1 MHFRFRGTP
10 QLFSAS
16 PPISPH
22 VLSPVLG
29 VSVLRLAFACS
40 FLTRKNCGSKVRGK
54 IGGSLAMIQQQ
65 PEPTVHVDA
74 FLYDEDFID
83 SLCEEGKMSRNYCM
97 IQQQPE
103 PTVHVDAF
111 LYDEDFIDSLCEEG
125 KMSRNYCMG
134 YLYSSAQELYGVKL
148 NGDFCQLQEM
158 VIKKYQFTDRIKVL
172 HADIRTQGSLL
183 QNADVV
189 IMNNVFEYFLNE
201 TEQASD
207 FFERTILCNS
217 LVWSCAVTGRP
228 GLTYQEALESE
239 KKARQNLQSFPEP
252 LIIPVLYLTN
262 LTHRSRLHEICD
274 DIFAYV
280 KDRYFVEETV
290 EVIRSNGARLQCRIL
305 EVLPPSHQNGFAN
318 GHVSSVDGET
328 IIISDSDDSE
338 TQSSS
343 FQNGKKKDAIDPL
356 LFKYKVQPTKKEL
369 YESAIVKATQ
379 ISRRKHLFSRDK
391 LKLFLKQHCE
401 SQDGVIKI
409 KASSLSTY
417 KIVERD
423 FSYFFPDDPP
433 TFIFSPAN
441 KRRGRP
447 PKRLSVTQEDN
458 FANKQTIAGYRNKA
472 AKERDKLLKQEEL
485 RSLAFEKAKLKREKA
500 DALEAKKKE
509 KEDKEKKKEE
519 LKKIVEEERLKK
531 KEEKERLKIEREKED
546 NFANKQTIAGYR
558 NKAAKERDKLLKQE
572 ELRSLAFEKAKLKRE
587 KADALEAKKKEKE
600 DKEKKKEE
608 LKKIVEEERLKKKE
622 EKERLKIEREKERE
636 KLREEKRK
644 YMEYLKQW
652 SKPREDM
659 ECDDLKELPEPTP
672 VKTRLPPEI
681 FGDALMVLEFLNAF
695 GELFDLQDEFPEG
708 VTLGKCSEVLEEA
721 LVGNDSEGPLCELL
735 FFFLTAIFQAIAEEE
750 EEVAKEQITDA
761 DTKDLTEALD
771 EDADP
776 TKSALS
782 AVASLAAA
790 WPQLHQGCSLKSL
803 DLDSCTLSEI
813 LRLHILASGADVTSA
828 NAKYRYQKRGG
839 FDATD
844 DACMELRLSNPSLV
858 KKLSSTSVY
867 DLTPGADVTSANAKY
882 RYQKRGGFD
891 ATDDACMELRL
902 SNPSLVKK
910 LSSTSVYDLTPGE
923 KMKILHALCGKLLTL
938 VSTRDFIE
946 DYVDILR
953 QAKQEFRELKAEQHR
968 KEREEAAA
976 RIRKRKEDKLKEQEQ
991 KIKEKQEKLKEDE
1004 LRNSTADISIGEE
1017 EREDFD
1023 TSTESKEMEQKE
1035 LYQDTVTEDE
1045 DDPGS
1050 HKRGRKGKRGQNGFK
1065 EFTRQE
1071 EINCIMREPLTAD
1084 EEEALKQ
1091 EHQRKEKEL
1100 LEKIQSAIACT
1111 NIFPLGRD
1119 RMYRRYWIFPSIPGL
1134 FIEEDYSGLT
1144 EDMLLP
1150 RSSSFQNN
1158 IQSQD
1163 PQVSPK
1169 TGESLMSESTSNVNQ
1184 GPCDDSVQLPKP
1196 VHKPNRW
1203 CFYSSCEQLDQLIE
1217 ALNSRGYRESALK
1230 ETLLQEKSRICA
1242 QLARF
1247 SEEKFHFSDKP
1258 QTDSKSTYSRGR
1270 SSNTYN
1276 PSQMSAERQLE
1287 LRLRDFLLDIEDRI
1301 YQGTLGAIK
1310 VSDRHIW
1317 RSALESGRYELLIEE
1332 NKENGLIKTMNEDAE
1347 EMEIDEQAKVI
1358 VKDRLLGIKT
1368 ETPSTVSTNASTP
1381 QSVSSVVHY
1390 LAMALFQIEQGIE
1403 RRFLK
1408 APLDA
1413 SDSGRS
1419 YKTVLD
1425 RWRESLLSSAS
1436 LSQVFLHLSTLD
1448 RSVIWSKSILNARCK
1463 ICRKKGDA
1471 ENMVLC
1477 DGCDRGHH
1485 TYCVRP
1491 KLKTVPE
1498 GDWFCPECRPKQ
1510 RSRRLS
1516 SRQRPSLDSDEELE
1530 DSVEGE
1536 NDEVDGDDE
1545 EGQSEEEEYEVE
1557 QDEDDSQEEEEEV
1570 SPPKRGRPQVRL
1582 PIKTRGRLNSFS
1594 SRGQRQDPRRYPSR
1608 SQQSTPKTTMSS
1620 KTSNRNL
1627 RKIRSAP
1634 PTETKSL
1641 RIAGR
1646 STRHSHGPL
1655 QANVFVELLSPRRKR
1670 KSRKSANN
1678 TPESSPNFNFRVIAT
1693 NSKSSPMT
1701 LNRRSSGRQG
1711 GVHEL
1716 SAFEQLV
1723 VELVR
1728 HDDSWPFLKLVSKIQ
1743 VPDYYDI
1750 IKKPIALNIIREK
1763 VNKCEYK
1770 LASEFIDDIELMFSN
1785 CFEYNPRNTSEAKAG
1800 TRLQAFFHIQAQ
1812 KLGLHVTPSNVDQ
1825 VITPPAA
1832 KKSRV

>member
-1 MHFRFRGTP
+1 MLVSRPKRGNPAPRGWKRRVELADFECFSRGFDVGAVGWRVHAGGAGTEPEREGSESWRF
-10 QLFSAS
+10 
-16 PPISPH
+16 
-22 VLSPVLG
+22 LG
-29 VSVLRLAFACS
+29 PA
-40 FLTRKNCGSKVRGK
+40 GVRGLDSVPPGP
-54 IGGSLAMIQQQ
+54 GGRTTSNCCPPGRLRR
-65 PEPTVHVDA
+65 P
-74 FLYDEDFID
+74 
-83 SLCEEGKMSRNYCM
+83 
-97 IQQQPE
+97 
-103 PTVHVDAF
+103 
-111 LYDEDFIDSLCEEG
+111 
-125 KMSRNYCMG
+125 
-134 YLYSSAQELYGVKL
+134 
-148 NGDFCQLQEM
+148 
-158 VIKKYQFTDRIKVL
+158 DRP
-172 HADIRTQGSLL
+172 
-183 QNADVV
+183 
-189 IMNNVFEYFLNE
+189 
-201 TEQASD
+201 SD

-217 LVWSCAVTGRP
+217 LVWSCAVTGKP

-252 LIIPVLYLTN
+252 LIIPVLYLTT

-274 DIFAYV
+274 DLFIYV
-280 KDRYFVEETV
+280 KDRYFVGEIV
-290 EVIRSNGARLQCRIL
+290 EVVRNNGARLQCKIL
-305 EVLPPSHQNGFAN
+305 EAISPSHLNGITN
-318 GHVSSVDGET
+318 GHISSTDGET
-328 IIISDSDDSE
+328 IIISDSDESE
-338 TQSSS
+338 THNSSP
-343 FQNGKKKDAIDPL
+343 QNGKKKSTIDPS
-356 LFKYKVQPTKKEL
+356 LFKYKVQPIKKEL
-369 YESAIVKATQ
+369 YESIVVKASQ
-379 ISRRKHLFSRDK
+379 ISRRKHLFSRDR

-401 SQDGVIKI
+401 PHDGVIKI
-409 KASSLSTY
+409 KASSLTKY
-417 KIVERD
+417 KIAEQH

-433 TFIFSPAN
+433 TFVFSPASR
-441 KRRGRP
+441 RRGRP
-447 PKRLSVTQEDN
+447 PKRISISHEDGV
-458 FANKQTIAGYRNKA
+458 AGKQTIQGNGNKA
-472 AKERDKLLKQEEL
+472 TKERERLLKQKEEMK
-485 RSLAFEKAKLKREKA
+485 SLAFEKTKLKKEKA
-500 DALEAKKKE
+500 SAIEAKKKE
-509 KEDKEKKKEE
+509 KEYKEKKKEE

-531 KEEKERLKIEREKED
+531 KEEKERLKLEK
-546 NFANKQTIAGYR
+546 
-558 NKAAKERDKLLKQE
+558 
-572 ELRSLAFEKAKLKRE
+572 
-587 KADALEAKKKEKE
+587 
-600 DKEKKKEE
+600 
-608 LKKIVEEERLKKKE
+608 
-622 EKERLKIEREKERE
+622 EKERE

-644 YMEYLKQW
+644 YIEYLKQW

-681 FGDALMVLEFLNAF
+681 FGDALMVLEFLHAF

-708 VTLGKCSEVLEEA
+708 VTLEILEEA

-782 AVASLAAA
+782 AVATLAAA

-844 DACMELRLSNPSLV
+844 DACMELRLSNPSLL

-867 DLTPGADVTSANAKY
+867 DL
-882 RYQKRGGFD
+882 
-891 ATDDACMELRL
+891 L
-902 SNPSLVKK
+902 
-910 LSSTSVYDLTPGE
+910 PGE

-976 RIRKRKEDKLKEQEQ
+976 RIRKRKEEKLKEQEQ
-991 KIKEKQEKLKEDE
+991 KMKEKEEKLKEGE
-1004 LRNSTADISIGEE
+1004 QRNPTAEISTGEE
-1017 EREDFD
+1017 EREDID
-1023 TSTESKEMEQKE
+1023 TSTESKEIERKEQD
-1035 LYQDTVTEDE
+1035 QDTATEDE
-1045 DDPGS
+1045 EDLVF
-1050 HKRGRKGKRGQNGFK
+1050 HKRRRGKRGQNGFK
-1065 EFTRQE
+1065 EFLSQE
-1071 EINCIMREPLTAD
+1071 DSGYSKTEALTAD
-1084 EEEALKQ
+1084 EETLKQ
-1091 EHQRKEKEL
+1091 EQQKKEKDL
-1100 LEKIQSAIACT
+1100 LEKIQSATACT

-1119 RMYRRYWIFPSIPGL
+1119 RMYRRYWIFPSVPGL

-1150 RSSSFQNN
+1150 KSSSFQTNV
-1158 IQSQD
+1158 QSVVATELQE
-1163 PQVSPK
+1163 SAK
-1169 TGESLMSESTSNVNQ
+1169 TAESLKSESTSNI
-1184 GPCDDSVQLPKP
+1184 DSTQLPRP

-1203 CFYSSCEQLDQLIE
+1203 CFYSSREQLDQLIE

-1230 ETLLQEKSRICA
+1230 ETLLQEKSRIYE
-1242 QLARF
+1242 QLANF
-1247 SEEKFHFSDKP
+1247 SEEKFHIPDKL
-1258 QTDSKSTYSRGR
+1258 QNDSKPICGRGKISSTHD
-1270 SSNTYN
+1270 TF
-1276 PSQMSAERQLE
+1276 QMSAEKQLE
-1287 LRLRDFLLDIEDRI
+1287 LRLRDFLLDIEERI
-1301 YQGTLGAIK
+1301 YQGTLGAVK
-1310 VSDRHIW
+1310 VTDRQTW
-1317 RSALESGRYELLIEE
+1317 RAALEKGRYELLSEE
-1332 NKENGLIKTMNEDAE
+1332 NRENGIIKSVNEDVE
-1347 EMEIDEQAKVI
+1347 EMEIDQAKFI
-1358 VKDRLLGIKT
+1358 VKDRLFGTKT
-1368 ETPSTVSTNASTP
+1368 EVPNTVSASTNTP
-1381 QSVSSVVHY
+1381 QPVSKVVHY
-1390 LAMALFQIEQGIE
+1390 LATALLQIEQGIE

-1471 ENMVLC
+1471 ECMVLC

-1516 SRQRPSLDSDEELE
+1516 SRQRPSVESDEETAE
-1530 DSVEGE
+1530 QME
-1536 NDEVDGDDE
+1536 NEEETDYDEI
-1545 EGQSEEEEYEVE
+1545 GQSEEEEYEVE
-1557 QDEDDSQEEEEEV
+1557 QDEDDDSQEEEEMT
-1570 SPPKRGRPQVRL
+1570 PPKRGRPQLRF
-1582 PIKTRGRLNSFS
+1582 PIKTRGRLSTSFS
-1594 SRGQRQDPRRYPSR
+1594 SRG
-1608 SQQSTPKTTMSS
+1608 SQQHDSGRYSSRNQQIISKPTGSSS
-1620 KTSNRNL
+1620 KTSGRSL
-1627 RKIRSAP
+1627 RKIKSAP
-1634 PTETKSL
+1634 ATETKASL
-1641 RIAGR
+1641 RLTSR
-1646 STRHSHGPL
+1646 STRQNHGSL
-1655 QANVFVELLSPRRKR
+1655 QADVFVELISPHRRRRGR
-1670 KSRKSANN
+1670 KTAKN
-1678 TPESSPNFNFRVIAT
+1678 TPMNSPSNFPDFRVIAA
-1693 NSKSSPMT
+1693 KSSEEARLLHSTPKLSVQDREPKRRGRKRQSTDSSPKT

-1770 LASEFIDDIELMFSN
+1770 LASEFIEDVELMFSN

-1812 KLGLHVTPSNVDQ
+1812 KLGLHVIPSNVDH
-1825 VITPPAA
+1825 TLPPAA
-1832 KKSRV
+1832 KKSRI

>member
-1 MHFRFRGTP
+1 M
-10 QLFSAS
+10 
-16 PPISPH
+16 
-22 VLSPVLG
+22 
-29 VSVLRLAFACS
+29 
-40 FLTRKNCGSKVRGK
+40 
-54 IGGSLAMIQQQ
+54 
-65 PEPTVHVDA
+65 
-74 FLYDEDFID
+74 
-83 SLCEEGKMSRNYCM
+83 
-97 IQQQPE
+97 
-103 PTVHVDAF
+103 
-111 LYDEDFIDSLCEEG
+111 
-125 KMSRNYCMG
+125 
-134 YLYSSAQELYGVKL
+134 
-148 NGDFCQLQEM
+148 
-158 VIKKYQFTDRIKVL
+158 
-172 HADIRTQGSLL
+172 
-183 QNADVV
+183 
-189 IMNNVFEYFLNE
+189 
-201 TEQASD
+201 
-207 FFERTILCNS
+207 
-217 LVWSCAVTGRP
+217 
-228 GLTYQEALESE
+228 
-239 KKARQNLQSFPEP
+239 
-252 LIIPVLYLTN
+252 
-262 LTHRSRLHEICD
+262 
-274 DIFAYV
+274 
-280 KDRYFVEETV
+280 
-290 EVIRSNGARLQCRIL
+290 

-318 GHVSSVDGET
+318 GHVSNVDGET

-338 TQSSS
+338 TQNSS
-343 FQNGKKKDAIDPL
+343 FQNG
-356 LFKYKVQPTKKEL
+356 
-369 YESAIVKATQ
+369 
-379 ISRRKHLFSRDK
+379 RRKHLFSRDK

-401 SQDGVIKI
+401 PQDGVIKI

-417 KIVERD
+417 KIAEQD

-433 TFIFSPAN
+433 TFIFSPTN
-441 KRRGRP
+441 RRRGRP
-447 PKRLSVTQEDN
+447 PKRVSISQEDSV
-458 FANKQTIAGYRNKA
+458 ANKQTIAGYRNKA
-472 AKERDKLLKQEEL
+472 IKERDKLLKQEEMK
-485 RSLAFEKAKLKREKA
+485 SLVLSLIFSTAFEKAKLKREKA

-531 KEEKERLKIEREKED
+531 KEEKERLKIEREKE
-546 NFANKQTIAGYR
+546 
-558 NKAAKERDKLLKQE
+558 
-572 ELRSLAFEKAKLKRE
+572 
-587 KADALEAKKKEKE
+587 
-600 DKEKKKEE
+600 
-608 LKKIVEEERLKKKE
+608 
-622 EKERLKIEREKERE
+622 
-636 KLREEKRK
+636 
-644 YMEYLKQW
+644 
-652 SKPREDM
+652 
-659 ECDDLKELPEPTP
+659 LPEPTP

-681 FGDALMVLEFLNAF
+681 F
-695 GELFDLQDEFPEG
+695 
-708 VTLGKCSEVLEEA
+708 EVLEEA

-858 KKLSSTSVY
+858 KKL
-867 DLTPGADVTSANAKY
+867 A
-882 RYQKRGGFD
+882 
-891 ATDDACMELRL
+891 
-902 SNPSLVKK
+902 
-910 LSSTSVYDLTPGE
+910 STSVYDLTPGE

-976 RIRKRKEDKLKEQEQ
+976 RIRKRKEEKLKEQEQ
-991 KIKEKQEKLKEDE
+991 KMKEKQEKLKEE
-1004 LRNSTADISIGEE
+1004 EQRNSAADTSVGEE

-1023 TSTESKEMEQKE
+1023 TSTESKETEQKE
-1035 LYQDTVTEDE
+1035 LDQDTVTEDE

-1050 HKRGRKGKRGQNGFK
+1050 HKRGRRGKREQNGFK
-1065 EFTRQE
+1065 EFTRRE
-1071 EINCIMREPLTAD
+1071 EVNCVTREPLTAD

-1091 EHQRKEKEL
+1091 EHQQKEKEL

-1150 RSSSFQNN
+1150 RPSSFQNSV
-1158 IQSQD
+1158 QSQD
-1163 PQVSPK
+1163 PQVSTK
-1169 TGESLMSESTSNVNQ
+1169 TGESLTSESTSNIDQ
-1184 GPCDDSVQLPKP
+1184 GPCDDSLQLPKP

-1217 ALNSRGYRESALK
+1217 ALNSRGHRESALK

-1242 QLARF
+1242 QLAHF

-1258 QTDSKSTYSRGR
+1258 QTDSKPTYSRGR
-1270 SSNTYN
+1270 SSTACD
-1276 PSQMSAERQLE
+1276 SAQMSAERQLE

-1310 VSDRHIW
+1310 VTDRHIW
-1317 RSALESGRYELLIEE
+1317 RSALESGRYELLSEE
-1332 NKENGLIKTMNEDAE
+1332 NKENGIIKTVNEDVE

-1368 ETPSTVSTNASTP
+1368 ETASTVSTNASTP
-1381 QSVSSVVHY
+1381 QSVSNVVHY
-1390 LAMALFQIEQGIE
+1390 LATALFQIEQGIE

-1425 RWRESLLSSAS
+1425 RWRESLLASAS

-1516 SRQRPSLDSDEELE
+1516 SRQRPSLESDEDME
-1530 DSVEGE
+1530 DSMEGE
-1536 NDEVDGDDE
+1536 DDEVDDDDE
-1545 EGQSEEEEYEVE
+1545 EGQSEEEEYEIE
-1557 QDEDDSQEEEEEV
+1557 QDEDDSQEEEEV

-1582 PIKTRGRLNSFS
+1582 PIKTRGRLSSSFS
-1594 SRGQRQDPRRYPSR
+1594 SRGQRQDPGRYTSR
-1608 SQQSTPKTTMSS
+1608 SQQSTPKTTVSS
-1620 KTSNRNL
+1620 KTTGRSL
-1627 RKIRSAP
+1627 RKIKSAP

-1641 RIAGR
+1641 RIASR
-1646 STRHSHGPL
+1646 STRQSYSPL
-1655 QANVFVELLSPRRKR
+1655 QADVFVELLSPRRKR
-1670 KSRKSANN
+1670 RGRKSANN
-1678 TPESSPNFNFRVIAT
+1678 TPENSPNFPNFRVIAT
-1693 NSKSSPMT
+1693 KSSDKSRSLNVTPKLSLQDSESKRRGRKRQSTESSPMT
-1701 LNRRSSGRQG
+1701 LSRRSSGRQG

-1728 HDDSWPFLKLVSKIQ
+1728 HDDSWPFLRLVSKIQ

-1750 IKKPIALNIIREK
+1750 IKKPIALNIIP
-1763 VNKCEYK
+1763 
-1770 LASEFIDDIELMFSN
+1770 EFIDDIELMFSN

-1812 KLGLHVTPSNVDQ
+1812 KLGLHVTPGNVDQ
-1825 VITPPAA
+1825 VSTPPAA
-1832 KKSRV
+1832 KKSRI

>member
-1 MHFRFRGTP
+1 MPLLHRKPFVRQKPPADLRPDEEVFYCKVTNEIFR
-10 QLFSAS
+10 
-16 PPISPH
+16 H
-22 VLSPVLG
+22 
-29 VSVLRLAFACS
+29 
-40 FLTRKNCGSKVRGK
+40 
-54 IGGSLAMIQQQ
+54 
-65 PEPTVHVDA
+65 
-74 FLYDEDFID
+74 YD
-83 SLCEEGKMSRNYCM
+83 
-97 IQQQPE
+97 
-103 PTVHVDAF
+103 
-111 LYDEDFIDSLCEEG
+111 
-125 KMSRNYCMG
+125 
-134 YLYSSAQELYGVKL
+134 
-148 NGDFCQLQEM
+148 
-158 VIKKYQFTDRIKVL
+158 
-172 HADIRTQGSLL
+172 
-183 QNADVV
+183 
-189 IMNNVFEYFLNE
+189 
-201 TEQASD
+201 D

-239 KKARQNLQSFPEP
+239 KRARQNLQSFPEP

-290 EVIRSNGARLQCRIL
+290 EVIRNNGARLQCRIL

-338 TQSSS
+338 TQNSS
-343 FQNGKKKDAIDPL
+343 FQNGKKRDAIDPL
-356 LFKYKVQPTKKEL
+356 LFKYKVQPTEKEL
-369 YESAIVKATQ
+369 YECAIVKATH
-379 ISRRKHLFSRDK
+379 ISRRKHLFSREK

-401 SQDGVIKI
+401 PQDGVIKV

-417 KIVERD
+417 KIADQD

-441 KRRGRP
+441 RRRGRP
-447 PKRLSVTQEDN
+447 PKRVSVSQEDSV
-458 FANKQTIAGYRNKA
+458 ASKQTIASYRNKA
-472 AKERDKLLKQEEL
+472 TKERDRLLKQEEI
-485 RSLAFEKAKLKREKA
+485 K
-500 DALEAKKKE
+500 
-509 KEDKEKKKEE
+509 
-519 LKKIVEEERLKK
+519 
-531 KEEKERLKIEREKED
+531 
-546 NFANKQTIAGYR
+546 
-558 NKAAKERDKLLKQE
+558 
-572 ELRSLAFEKAKLKRE
+572 SLAFEKAKLKRE

-644 YMEYLKQW
+644 YMEHLKQW

-708 VTLGKCSEVLEEA
+708 VSLEMLEEA

-750 EEVAKEQITDA
+750 EEVAKDQITDA

-844 DACMELRLSNPSLV
+844 DACMELRLSS
-858 KKLSSTSVY
+858 
-867 DLTPGADVTSANAKY
+867 
-882 RYQKRGGFD
+882 
-891 ATDDACMELRL
+891 
-902 SNPSLVKK
+902 PSLVKK

-976 RIRKRKEDKLKEQEQ
+976 RIRKRKAEKLKEQEQ
-991 KIKEKQEKLKEDE
+991 KMKEKQEKLKEDGQ
-1004 LRNSTADISIGEE
+1004 RNSAADTFIGEE

-1035 LYQDTVTEDE
+1035 LDQDTVTEDE
-1045 DDPGS
+1045 DDPGL
-1050 HKRGRKGKRGQNGFK
+1050 HKRGKRGKGGQNGFK

-1071 EINCIMREPLTAD
+1071 EINCLTREPLTAD

-1150 RSSSFQNN
+1150 RPSTFQNN
-1158 IQSQD
+1158 VHSQNA
-1163 PQVSPK
+1163 QVSTK
-1169 TGESLMSESTSNVNQ
+1169 TGESLMSESTSNIDQ
-1184 GPCDDSVQLPKP
+1184 GPCDDSMPLPKP

-1203 CFYSSCEQLDQLIE
+1203 CFYSSCEQLEQLIE
-1217 ALNSRGYRESALK
+1217 ALNSRGHRESALK

-1242 QLARF
+1242 QLACF

-1258 QTDSKSTYSRGR
+1258 QTDSKPVYTRGR
-1270 SSNTYN
+1270 AFNASD

-1310 VSDRHIW
+1310 VADRHIW
-1317 RSALESGRYELLIEE
+1317 RSALENGRYELLSEGT
-1332 NKENGLIKTMNEDAE
+1332 KENGIIKTVNENVE
-1347 EMEIDEQAKVI
+1347 EMEIDEQAKII

-1381 QSVSSVVHY
+1381 QSVSNVVRY
-1390 LAMALFQIEQGIE
+1390 LATALFQIEQGIE

-1425 RWRESLLSSAS
+1425 RWRESLLSSSS

-1516 SRQRPSLDSDEELE
+1516 SRQRPSLESDEEME
-1530 DSVEGE
+1530 DSMEGE
-1536 NDEVDGDDE
+1536 DDDIDGDDE
-1545 EGQSEEEEYEVE
+1545 EGQSEDEEYEIE
-1557 QDEDDSQEEEEEV
+1557 QEEDDSQEEEEV

-1582 PIKTRGRLNSFS
+1582 PIKTRGRLNSSFS
-1594 SRGQRQDPRRYPSR
+1594 SRGQRDPRRYTSR
-1608 SQQSTPKTTMSS
+1608 SQQSTPRTTVSS
-1620 KTSNRNL
+1620 KATGRSL
-1627 RKIRSAP
+1627 RKIKSAP

-1641 RIAGR
+1641 RIASR
-1646 STRHSHGPL
+1646 STRQSHGPL
-1655 QANVFVELLSPRRKR
+1655 QQDVFVELLSPRRKR
-1670 KSRKSANN
+1670 RSRRSANN
-1678 TPESSPNFNFRVIAT
+1678 APENSPTFPNFRVIAT
-1693 NSKSSPMT
+1693 KPSELSRSLNVASKLSLQDSESKRRGRKRQSPESSPMT

-1716 SAFEQLV
+1716 SAFEQLI

-1770 LASEFIDDIELMFSN
+1770 FASEFIDDIELMFSN

-1812 KLGLHVTPSNVDQ
+1812 KLGLHVTPGNVDQ
-1825 VITPPAA
+1825 VSMPPPT
-1832 KKSRV
+1832 KKSRI

>member
-1 MHFRFRGTP
+1 MGPKRK
-10 QLFSAS
+10 AND
-16 PPISPH
+16 
-22 VLSPVLG
+22 G
-29 VSVLRLAFACS
+29 V
-40 FLTRKNCGSKVRGK
+40 
-54 IGGSLAMIQQQ
+54 
-65 PEPTVHVDA
+65 D
-74 FLYDEDFID
+74 
-83 SLCEEGKMSRNYCM
+83 
-97 IQQQPE
+97 
-103 PTVHVDAF
+103 
-111 LYDEDFIDSLCEEG
+111 
-125 KMSRNYCMG
+125 
-134 YLYSSAQELYGVKL
+134 
-148 NGDFCQLQEM
+148 
-158 VIKKYQFTDRIKVL
+158 
-172 HADIRTQGSLL
+172 
-183 QNADVV
+183 
-189 IMNNVFEYFLNE
+189 
-201 TEQASD
+201 D

-290 EVIRSNGARLQCRIL
+290 EVIRNNGARLQCRIL

-318 GHVSSVDGET
+318 GHVSTDGET

-338 TQSSS
+338 TQNSS
-343 FQNGKKKDAIDPL
+343 FQNRKKKDAVDPL

-379 ISRRKHLFSRDK
+379 ISRRKHLFSHEK

-401 SQDGVIKI
+401 TQDGIIKI

-417 KIVERD
+417 KIAEQD

-441 KRRGRP
+441 RRRGRL
-447 PKRLSVTQEDN
+447 PKRVSVSQEDSI
-458 FANKQTIAGYRNKA
+458 ASKQTIASYRNKA
-472 AKERDKLLKQEEL
+472 TKERDKLLKQEEMKT
-485 RSLAFEKAKLKREKA
+485 LAFEKAKLKREKA
-500 DALEAKKKE
+500 NALEAKKKE
-509 KEDKEKKKEE
+509 KEDKEKKREE
-519 LKKIVEEERLKK
+519 LKKI
-531 KEEKERLKIEREKED
+531 I
-546 NFANKQTIAGYR
+546 
-558 NKAAKERDKLLKQE
+558 
-572 ELRSLAFEKAKLKRE
+572 
-587 KADALEAKKKEKE
+587 
-600 DKEKKKEE
+600 
-608 LKKIVEEERLKKKE
+608 EEERLKKKE

-652 SKPREDM
+652 NKPREDM

-708 VTLGKCSEVLEEA
+708 VTLGKYSTYE
-721 LVGNDSEGPLCELL
+721 
-735 FFFLTAIFQAIAEEE
+735 
-750 EEVAKEQITDA
+750 
-761 DTKDLTEALD
+761 DLTEALD

-844 DACMELRLSNPSLV
+844 DACVELRLSSPSL
-858 KKLSSTSVY
+858 L
-867 DLTPGADVTSANAKY
+867 
-882 RYQKRGGFD
+882 KR
-891 ATDDACMELRL
+891 
-902 SNPSLVKK
+902 

-976 RIRKRKEDKLKEQEQ
+976 RIRKRKEEKLKEQEQ
-991 KIKEKQEKLKEDE
+991 KMKEKQEKLKEDE
-1004 LRNSTADISIGEE
+1004 QRNLTADISIGEE
-1017 EREDFD
+1017 EREEFD
-1023 TSTESKEMEQKE
+1023 TSTESKEIERKE
-1035 LYQDTVTEDE
+1035 LDQDMVTEDE
-1045 DDPGS
+1045 DDVGS
-1050 HKRGRKGKRGQNGFK
+1050 QKKSRRGKRGQNAFK
-1065 EFTRQE
+1065 ELTRE
-1071 EINCIMREPLTAD
+1071 VEINCVMQEPLTAD
-1084 EEEALKQ
+1084 EEEAFKQ
-1091 EHQRKEKEL
+1091 EQQRREKEL

-1150 RSSSFQNN
+1150 RHSSFQNN
-1158 IQSQD
+1158 VQSQD
-1163 PQVSPK
+1163 PQVSTK
-1169 TGESLMSESTSNVNQ
+1169 TGVSLMSESTSNEDQ
-1184 GPCDDSVQLPKP
+1184 GPCDSSAQLPKP
-1196 VHKPNRW
+1196 VRKPNRW

-1242 QLARF
+1242 QLAHF
-1247 SEEKFHFSDKP
+1247 SQEKFHFSDKP
-1258 QTDSKSTYSRGR
+1258 QTDSKPICTRGR
-1270 SSNTYN
+1270 NPSAYD

-1310 VSDRHIW
+1310 VTDRHMW
-1317 RSALESGRYELLIEE
+1317 RSALESGRYELLSEE
-1332 NKENGLIKTMNEDAE
+1332 NKENGIIKTVNEDIE
-1347 EMEIDEQAKVI
+1347 EMEIDEQSRI
-1358 VKDRLLGIKT
+1358 FVKDRLLGIKT
-1368 ETPSTVSTNASTP
+1368 ETPSSVSTNASTP
-1381 QSVSSVVHY
+1381 QSVSNVVHY
-1390 LAMALFQIEQGIE
+1390 LATALFQIEQGIE

-1448 RSVIWSKSILNARCK
+1448 RSVVWSKSILNARCK
-1463 ICRKKGDA
+1463 MCRKKGDA

-1477 DGCDRGHH
+1477 YGCDRGHH

-1498 GDWFCPECRPKQ
+1498 GNWFCPECRPKQ

-1516 SRQRPSLDSDEELE
+1516 SRQRPSLESDEEME
-1530 DSVEGE
+1530 ESPEGE
-1536 NDEVDGDDE
+1536 EDVIDDDDE
-1545 EGQSEEEEYEVE
+1545 EYQSEEEEYEIE
-1557 QDEDDSQEEEEEV
+1557 QDEDDSQEEEEL

-1582 PIKTRGRLNSFS
+1582 PIKTRRRLSSSFS
-1594 SRGQRQDPRRYPSR
+1594 RHSQRQDLRRYPSR
-1608 SQQSTPKTTMSS
+1608 SQQSTPKTAVSS
-1620 KTSNRNL
+1620 RTIGRNL

-1634 PTETKSL
+1634 TAETKSS
-1641 RIAGR
+1641 RFVGR
-1646 STRHSHGPL
+1646 STRHSHGAE
-1655 QANVFVELLSPRRKR
+1655 QANIFVELLSPHRKR
-1670 KSRKSANN
+1670 RGRRGASN
-1678 TPESSPNFNFRVIAT
+1678 TPENSPSFPNIRVIPRKSSEESRSLNVASRFCLQSSESKRRGRKRQSMESSPV
-1693 NSKSSPMT
+1693 P

-1743 VPDYYDI
+1743 NDA
-1750 IKKPIALNIIREK
+1750 ALK
-1763 VNKCEYK
+1763 GVDVD
-1770 LASEFIDDIELMFSN
+1770 SVVIEHIHVDKAFL
-1785 CFEYNPRNTSEAKAG
+1785 RNSG
-1800 TRLQAFFHIQAQ
+1800 S
-1812 KLGLHVTPSNVDQ
+1812 G
-1825 VITPPAA
+1825 
-1832 KKSRV
+1832 

>member
-1 MHFRFRGTP
+1 MPLLHRKPFVRQKPPADLRPDEEVFYCKVTNEIFR
-10 QLFSAS
+10 
-16 PPISPH
+16 H
-22 VLSPVLG
+22 
-29 VSVLRLAFACS
+29 
-40 FLTRKNCGSKVRGK
+40 
-54 IGGSLAMIQQQ
+54 
-65 PEPTVHVDA
+65 
-74 FLYDEDFID
+74 YD
-83 SLCEEGKMSRNYCM
+83 
-97 IQQQPE
+97 
-103 PTVHVDAF
+103 
-111 LYDEDFIDSLCEEG
+111 
-125 KMSRNYCMG
+125 
-134 YLYSSAQELYGVKL
+134 
-148 NGDFCQLQEM
+148 
-158 VIKKYQFTDRIKVL
+158 
-172 HADIRTQGSLL
+172 
-183 QNADVV
+183 
-189 IMNNVFEYFLNE
+189 
-201 TEQASD
+201 D

-252 LIIPVLYLTN
+252 LIIPVLYLTS

-318 GHVSSVDGET
+318 GHVNSVDGET

-338 TQSSS
+338 TQSCS

-369 YESAIVKATQ
+369 YESAIVRAAQ

-401 SQDGVIKI
+401 PQDGIIKI

-417 KIVERD
+417 KIAEQD

-441 KRRGRP
+441 RRRGRP
-447 PKRLSVTQEDN
+447 PKRIPISQEDN
-458 FANKQTIAGYRNKA
+458 VANKQTLASYRNKA
-472 AKERDKLLKQEEL
+472 TKERDKLLKQEEMK
-485 RSLAFEKAKLKREKA
+485 SLGE
-500 DALEAKKKE
+500 
-509 KEDKEKKKEE
+509 
-519 LKKIVEEERLKK
+519 
-531 KEEKERLKIEREKED
+531 
-546 NFANKQTIAGYR
+546 
-558 NKAAKERDKLLKQE
+558 
-572 ELRSLAFEKAKLKRE
+572 
-587 KADALEAKKKEKE
+587 
-600 DKEKKKEE
+600 
-608 LKKIVEEERLKKKE
+608 
-622 EKERLKIEREKERE
+622 E

-644 YMEYLKQW
+644 YVEYLKQW

-695 GELFDLQDEFPEG
+695 GELFDLQDEFPDG
-708 VTLGKCSEVLEEA
+708 VTLEVLEEA

-750 EEVAKEQITDA
+750 EEVAKEQLTDA

-867 DLTPGADVTSANAKY
+867 DLTPG
-882 RYQKRGGFD
+882 
-891 ATDDACMELRL
+891 
-902 SNPSLVKK
+902 
-910 LSSTSVYDLTPGE
+910 E

-976 RIRKRKEDKLKEQEQ
+976 RIRKRKEEKLKEQEQ
-991 KIKEKQEKLKEDE
+991 KMKEKQEKLKEDE
-1004 LRNSTADISIGEE
+1004 QRNSTADTSVGEE

-1023 TSTESKEMEQKE
+1023 TSTESKDTEQKE
-1035 LYQDTVTEDE
+1035 LDQDMVTEDE

-1050 HKRGRKGKRGQNGFK
+1050 HKRGRRGKRGQNGFK

-1071 EINCIMREPLTAD
+1071 EINCVTREPLTA
-1084 EEEALKQ
+1084 EEDEALKQ

-1150 RSSSFQNN
+1150 RPSSFQNN
-1158 IQSQD
+1158 VQSQD
-1163 PQVSPK
+1163 PQVSTK
-1169 TGESLMSESTSNVNQ
+1169 TGEPLMSESTSNIDQ
-1184 GPCDDSVQLPKP
+1184 GPCDHSVQLPKP

-1217 ALNSRGYRESALK
+1217 ALNSRGHRESALK

-1242 QLARF
+1242 QLKIIIKLF
-1247 SEEKFHFSDKP
+1247 TISDKP
-1258 QTDSKSTYSRGR
+1258 QPDSKPTYSRGR
-1270 SSNTYN
+1270 SSSAYD
-1276 PSQMSAERQLE
+1276 PSQMCAEKQLE

-1310 VSDRHIW
+1310 VTDRYIW
-1317 RSALESGRYELLIEE
+1317 RSALESGRYELLSEE
-1332 NKENGLIKTMNEDAE
+1332 NKENGIIKTVNEDVE
-1347 EMEIDEQAKVI
+1347 EMEIDEQTKVI

-1510 RSRRLS
+1510 RPRRLS
-1516 SRQRPSLDSDEELE
+1516 SRQRPSLESDEDVE
-1530 DSVEGE
+1530 DSMGGE
-1536 NDEVDGDDE
+1536 DDEVDGDEE

-1557 QDEDDSQEEEEEV
+1557 QDEDDSQEEEEV
-1570 SPPKRGRPQVRL
+1570 SLPKRGRPQVRL
-1582 PIKTRGRLNSFS
+1582 PVKTRGKLSSSFS
-1594 SRGQRQDPRRYPSR
+1594 SRGQRQEPGRYPSR
-1608 SQQSTPKTTMSS
+1608 SQQSTPKTTVSS
-1620 KTSNRNL
+1620 KTGRSL
-1627 RKIRSAP
+1627 RKISSAP

-1641 RIAGR
+1641 RIASR

-1655 QANVFVELLSPRRKR
+1655 QADVFVELLSPRRKR
-1670 KSRKSANN
+1670 RGRKSANN
-1678 TPESSPNFNFRVIAT
+1678 TPENSPNFPNFRVIAT
-1693 NSKSSPMT
+1693 KSSEQSRSLNVASKLSLQESESTRRCRKRQSPESSPVT
-1701 LNRRSSGRQG
+1701 LGRRSSGRQG

-1743 VPDYYDI
+1743 
-1750 IKKPIALNIIREK
+1750 PIALNIIRENFI
-1763 VNKCEYK
+1763 VIFFALFPF
-1770 LASEFIDDIELMFSN
+1770 LAEFIDDIELMFSN

-1812 KLGLHVTPSNVDQ
+1812 KLGLHITPSNVDQ
-1825 VITPPAA
+1825 VSTPPAA
-1832 KKSRV
+1832 KKSRI

>member
-1 MHFRFRGTP
+1 MPLLHRKPFVRRKPPADLRPDEEVFYCKVTNEIFR
-10 QLFSAS
+10 
-16 PPISPH
+16 H
-22 VLSPVLG
+22 
-29 VSVLRLAFACS
+29 
-40 FLTRKNCGSKVRGK
+40 
-54 IGGSLAMIQQQ
+54 
-65 PEPTVHVDA
+65 
-74 FLYDEDFID
+74 YD
-83 SLCEEGKMSRNYCM
+83 
-97 IQQQPE
+97 
-103 PTVHVDAF
+103 
-111 LYDEDFIDSLCEEG
+111 
-125 KMSRNYCMG
+125 
-134 YLYSSAQELYGVKL
+134 
-148 NGDFCQLQEM
+148 
-158 VIKKYQFTDRIKVL
+158 
-172 HADIRTQGSLL
+172 
-183 QNADVV
+183 
-189 IMNNVFEYFLNE
+189 
-201 TEQASD
+201 D

-290 EVIRSNGARLQCRIL
+290 EVIRNNGARLQCRIL

-318 GHVSSVDGET
+318 GHISSVDGET

-338 TQSSS
+338 TQNSS

-369 YESAIVKATQ
+369 YECAIVKATQ

-401 SQDGVIKI
+401 PQDGVIKI
-409 KASSLSTY
+409 KASSLATY
-417 KIVERD
+417 KIAEQD

-433 TFIFSPAN
+433 TFIFSPTN
-441 KRRGRP
+441 RRRGRP
-447 PKRLSVTQEDN
+447 PKRVSISQEDSI
-458 FANKQTIAGYRNKA
+458 ANKQTIAGYRNKA
-472 AKERDKLLKQEEL
+472 TKERDKLLKQEEM
-485 RSLAFEKAKLKREKA
+485 K
-500 DALEAKKKE
+500 
-509 KEDKEKKKEE
+509 
-519 LKKIVEEERLKK
+519 
-531 KEEKERLKIEREKED
+531 
-546 NFANKQTIAGYR
+546 
-558 NKAAKERDKLLKQE
+558 
-572 ELRSLAFEKAKLKRE
+572 SLAFEKAKLKRE

-708 VTLGKCSEVLEEA
+708 VTLEVLEEA

-761 DTKDLTEALD
+761 DTK
-771 EDADP
+771 
-776 TKSALS
+776 
-782 AVASLAAA
+782 
-790 WPQLHQGCSLKSL
+790 GCSLKSL

-858 KKLSSTSVY
+858 KKL
-867 DLTPGADVTSANAKY
+867 A
-882 RYQKRGGFD
+882 
-891 ATDDACMELRL
+891 
-902 SNPSLVKK
+902 
-910 LSSTSVYDLTPGE
+910 STSVYDLTPGE

-976 RIRKRKEDKLKEQEQ
+976 RIRKRKEEKLKEQEQ
-991 KIKEKQEKLKEDE
+991 KMKEKQEKLKEDE
-1004 LRNSTADISIGEE
+1004 LRNSAADTSVGEE

-1023 TSTESKEMEQKE
+1023 TSTESKEIEQKE
-1035 LYQDTVTEDE
+1035 LDQDTVTEDE

-1050 HKRGRKGKRGQNGFK
+1050 HKRGRRGKRRQNGFK
-1065 EFTRQE
+1065 EFIRQE
-1071 EINCIMREPLTAD
+1071 EVSCVTREPLTAD

-1150 RSSSFQNN
+1150 RPSSFQNSV
-1158 IQSQD
+1158 QSQD
-1163 PQVSPK
+1163 PQVSTK
-1169 TGESLMSESTSNVNQ
+1169 TGESLMSESTSNIDQ
-1184 GPCDDSVQLPKP
+1184 GPCDDSMQLPKP

-1217 ALNSRGYRESALK
+1217 ALNSRGHRESALK

-1242 QLARF
+1242 QLAHF

-1258 QTDSKSTYSRGR
+1258 QTDSKPTYSRGR
-1270 SSNTYN
+1270 SSTAYD
-1276 PSQMSAERQLE
+1276 SAQMSAERQLE

-1310 VSDRHIW
+1310 VTDRHIW
-1317 RSALESGRYELLIEE
+1317 RSALESGRYELLSEE
-1332 NKENGLIKTMNEDAE
+1332 NKENGIIKTVNEDVE

-1358 VKDRLLGIKT
+1358 VKDRLLGVKT

-1381 QSVSSVVHY
+1381 QSVSNVVHY

-1425 RWRESLLSSAS
+1425 RWRESLLASAS

-1516 SRQRPSLDSDEELE
+1516 SRQRPSLESDEEME
-1530 DSVEGE
+1530 DGMEDE
-1536 NDEVDGDDE
+1536 DNEVDDDDE
-1545 EGQSEEEEYEVE
+1545 EGQSEEEEYEIE
-1557 QDEDDSQEEEEEV
+1557 QDEDDSHEEEEV

-1582 PIKTRGRLNSFS
+1582 PIKTRGRLSSSFS
-1594 SRGQRQDPRRYPSR
+1594 SRGQRQDPGRYTSR
-1608 SQQSTPKTTMSS
+1608 SQQSTPKTTVPS
-1620 KTSNRNL
+1620 KTTSGRSL
-1627 RKIRSAP
+1627 RKIKSAP

-1646 STRHSHGPL
+1646 STRQSYGPL
-1655 QANVFVELLSPRRKR
+1655 QADVFVELLSPRRKR
-1670 KSRKSANN
+1670 RGRKSANS
-1678 TPESSPNFNFRVIAT
+1678 TPENSPNFPNFRVIAT
-1693 NSKSSPMT
+1693 KSGDKSRSLNVTPKLSLQDSESKRRGRKRQSTESSPLT

-1812 KLGLHVTPSNVDQ
+1812 KLGLHVTPGNVDQ
-1825 VITPPAA
+1825 VSTPPAA
-1832 KKSRV
+1832 KKSRI

>member
-1 MHFRFRGTP
+1 MPLLHRKPFVRQKPPADLRPEEEVFYCKVTNEIFR
-10 QLFSAS
+10 
-16 PPISPH
+16 H
-22 VLSPVLG
+22 Y
-29 VSVLRLAFACS
+29 
-40 FLTRKNCGSKVRGK
+40 
-54 IGGSLAMIQQQ
+54 
-65 PEPTVHVDA
+65 E
-74 FLYDEDFID
+74 
-83 SLCEEGKMSRNYCM
+83 
-97 IQQQPE
+97 
-103 PTVHVDAF
+103 
-111 LYDEDFIDSLCEEG
+111 
-125 KMSRNYCMG
+125 
-134 YLYSSAQELYGVKL
+134 
-148 NGDFCQLQEM
+148 
-158 VIKKYQFTDRIKVL
+158 
-172 HADIRTQGSLL
+172 
-183 QNADVV
+183 
-189 IMNNVFEYFLNE
+189 
-201 TEQASD
+201 
-207 FFERTILCNS
+207 
-217 LVWSCAVTGRP
+217 
-228 GLTYQEALESE
+228 
-239 KKARQNLQSFPEP
+239 
-252 LIIPVLYLTN
+252 
-262 LTHRSRLHEICD
+262 
-274 DIFAYV
+274 
-280 KDRYFVEETV
+280 
-290 EVIRSNGARLQCRIL
+290 LQCRVL
-305 EVLPPSHQNGFAN
+305 EVFPPSHQNGFAN
-318 GHVSSVDGET
+318 GHVNSIDGET
-328 IIISDSDDSE
+328 VIISDSDDSE
-338 TQSSS
+338 TQSS

-401 SQDGVIKI
+401 AQDGVIKI

-417 KIVERD
+417 KIAEQD

-441 KRRGRP
+441 RRRGRP
-447 PKRLSVTQEDN
+447 PKRVSVSQEDN
-458 FANKQTIAGYRNKA
+458 VANKQTITGCRNKA
-472 AKERDKLLKQEEL
+472 IRERDKLLKQEEMK
-485 RSLAFEKAKLKREKA
+485 SLAFEKAKLKREKA

-509 KEDKEKKKEE
+509 KEDKEKK
-519 LKKIVEEERLKK
+519 R
-531 KEEKERLKIEREKED
+531 
-546 NFANKQTIAGYR
+546 
-558 NKAAKERDKLLKQE
+558 
-572 ELRSLAFEKAKLKRE
+572 
-587 KADALEAKKKEKE
+587 
-600 DKEKKKEE
+600 EE

-681 FGDALMVLEFLNAF
+681 FGDALMVLEFLHAF

-708 VTLGKCSEVLEEA
+708 VTLEVLEEA

-750 EEVAKEQITDA
+750 EEVAKDQITDA

-867 DLTPGADVTSANAKY
+867 DLTPG
-882 RYQKRGGFD
+882 
-891 ATDDACMELRL
+891 
-902 SNPSLVKK
+902 
-910 LSSTSVYDLTPGE
+910 E

-976 RIRKRKEDKLKEQEQ
+976 RIRKRKEEKLKEQEQ
-991 KIKEKQEKLKEDE
+991 KMKEKQEKLKEDE
-1004 LRNSTADISIGEE
+1004 QRNATADISVGEE

-1023 TSTESKEMEQKE
+1023 TSTESKEIEQKE
-1035 LYQDTVTEDE
+1035 LDHDTVTDDE

-1050 HKRGRKGKRGQNGFK
+1050 HKRGRRGKRGRNGFK

-1071 EINCIMREPLTAD
+1071 EINCVTREPLTAD

-1091 EHQRKEKEL
+1091 EHRRKEKEL

-1119 RMYRRYWIFPSIPGL
+1119 RIYRRYWIFPSIPGL

-1150 RSSSFQNN
+1150 RPSSFQNN
-1158 IQSQD
+1158 VQSQD
-1163 PQVSPK
+1163 PQVSTK
-1169 TGESLMSESTSNVNQ
+1169 TGELLMSESTSNIDQ
-1184 GPCDDSVQLPKP
+1184 GPCDHSLQLPKP

-1217 ALNSRGYRESALK
+1217 ALNSRGHRESALK

-1242 QLARF
+1242 QLAHF

-1258 QTDSKSTYSRGR
+1258 QTDKLIYSRGR
-1270 SSNTYN
+1270 SSNGYD
-1276 PSQMSAERQLE
+1276 PSQMSAEKQLE

-1301 YQGTLGAIK
+1301 YQGTLGAVK
-1310 VSDRHIW
+1310 VTDRHMW
-1317 RSALESGRYELLIEE
+1317 RSALESGRYELLSEE
-1332 NKENGLIKTMNEDAE
+1332 NKENGIIKNVNEDVE

-1358 VKDRLLGIKT
+1358 VKDRLCGIKT

-1381 QSVSSVVHY
+1381 QSVSNVVHY

-1471 ENMVLC
+1471 ESMVLC

-1498 GDWFCPECRPKQ
+1498 GNWFCPECRPKQ

-1516 SRQRPSLDSDEELE
+1516 SRQRPSLESDEEMQ
-1530 DSVEGE
+1530 DHMEGE
-1536 NDEVDGDDE
+1536 DDEVDDDDE
-1545 EGQSEEEEYEVE
+1545 EGQSEEEDYELE
-1557 QDEDDSQEEEEEV
+1557 QEEDDSQEEEV

-1582 PIKTRGRLNSFS
+1582 PIKTRGGRLSSSFS
-1594 SRGQRQDPRRYPSR
+1594 SRGQRQDPGRYTSR
-1608 SQQSTPKTTMSS
+1608 SQQSTPKTAVSS
-1620 KTSNRNL
+1620 KTTGRSL
-1627 RKIRSAP
+1627 RKIKSAP

-1641 RIAGR
+1641 RIASR
-1646 STRHSHGPL
+1646 STRRSHVPL
-1655 QANVFVELLSPRRKR
+1655 QADVFVELLRPRRKR
-1670 KSRKSANN
+1670 RGRKSAHN
-1678 TPESSPNFNFRVIAT
+1678 TPENSPNFPNFRVIAT
-1693 NSKSSPMT
+1693 KSSEQSRSLNVVPKLSFQDSESKRRGRKRQCTESSPMT

-1812 KLGLHVTPSNVDQ
+1812 KLGLHVTPVNVDQ
-1825 VITPPAA
+1825 VSTPPAA
-1832 KKSRV
+1832 KKSRI

>member
-1 MHFRFRGTP
+1 MPLLHRKPFVRQKPPADLRPDEEVFYCKVTNEIFR
-10 QLFSAS
+10 
-16 PPISPH
+16 H
-22 VLSPVLG
+22 
-29 VSVLRLAFACS
+29 
-40 FLTRKNCGSKVRGK
+40 
-54 IGGSLAMIQQQ
+54 
-65 PEPTVHVDA
+65 
-74 FLYDEDFID
+74 YD
-83 SLCEEGKMSRNYCM
+83 
-97 IQQQPE
+97 
-103 PTVHVDAF
+103 
-111 LYDEDFIDSLCEEG
+111 
-125 KMSRNYCMG
+125 
-134 YLYSSAQELYGVKL
+134 
-148 NGDFCQLQEM
+148 
-158 VIKKYQFTDRIKVL
+158 
-172 HADIRTQGSLL
+172 
-183 QNADVV
+183 
-189 IMNNVFEYFLNE
+189 
-201 TEQASD
+201 D

-290 EVIRSNGARLQCRIL
+290 EVIRNNGARLQCRIL

-318 GHVSSVDGET
+318 GHVSNIDGET

-338 TQSSS
+338 TQNSS
-343 FQNGKKKDAIDPL
+343 FQNGKKKDTIDPL

-369 YESAIVKATQ
+369 YECAIVKATQ

-401 SQDGVIKI
+401 PQDGVIKI

-417 KIVERD
+417 KIAEQD

-433 TFIFSPAN
+433 TFIFSLAN
-441 KRRGRP
+441 RRRGRP
-447 PKRLSVTQEDN
+447 PKRVSVSQEDSI
-458 FANKQTIAGYRNKA
+458 ANKQTVAGYRNRA
-472 AKERDKLLKQEEL
+472 TKERDKLLKQEEM
-485 RSLAFEKAKLKREKA
+485 K
-500 DALEAKKKE
+500 
-509 KEDKEKKKEE
+509 
-519 LKKIVEEERLKK
+519 
-531 KEEKERLKIEREKED
+531 
-546 NFANKQTIAGYR
+546 
-558 NKAAKERDKLLKQE
+558 
-572 ELRSLAFEKAKLKRE
+572 SLAFEKAKLKRE

-636 KLREEKRK
+636 KLREEKKK

-708 VTLGKCSEVLEEA
+708 VTLEVLEEA

-761 DTKDLTEALD
+761 DTK
-771 EDADP
+771 
-776 TKSALS
+776 
-782 AVASLAAA
+782 
-790 WPQLHQGCSLKSL
+790 GCSLKSL

-813 LRLHILASGADVTSA
+813 LRLHILAS
-828 NAKYRYQKRGG
+828 
-839 FDATD
+839 
-844 DACMELRLSNPSLV
+844 
-858 KKLSSTSVY
+858 
-867 DLTPGADVTSANAKY
+867 GADVTSANAKY

-976 RIRKRKEDKLKEQEQ
+976 RIRKRKEEKLKEQEQ
-991 KIKEKQEKLKEDE
+991 KMKEKQEKLKEDE
-1004 LRNSTADISIGEE
+1004 RRNSVADISVGEE

-1023 TSTESKEMEQKE
+1023 TSTESKEIEQKE
-1035 LYQDTVTEDE
+1035 QDQDTVTEDE
-1045 DDPGS
+1045 DDPGA
-1050 HKRGRKGKRGQNGFK
+1050 HKRSRRGRRGQNGFK
-1065 EFTRQE
+1065 ECTRQE
-1071 EINCIMREPLTAD
+1071 EVSCVTREPLTAD

-1150 RSSSFQNN
+1150 RPSSFQDNV
-1158 IQSQD
+1158 QSQD
-1163 PQVSPK
+1163 PQVSTK
-1169 TGESLMSESTSNVNQ
+1169 TGDSLMSESTSSIDQ

-1217 ALNSRGYRESALK
+1217 ALNSRGHRESALK
-1230 ETLLQEKSRICA
+1230 ETLLQEKRRIYA

-1258 QTDSKSTYSRGR
+1258 QTDSKPTYSRGR
-1270 SSNTYN
+1270 SSNAYD

-1310 VSDRHIW
+1310 VTDRNVW
-1317 RSALESGRYELLIEE
+1317 RSALESGRYELLNEE
-1332 NKENGLIKTMNEDAE
+1332 NKENGIIKTVNEDVE

-1368 ETPSTVSTNASTP
+1368 ESPSTVSTNGSTP
-1381 QSVSSVVHY
+1381 QSVSNVVHY

-1516 SRQRPSLDSDEELE
+1516 SRQRPSLESDDEME
-1530 DSVEGE
+1530 DSMESE
-1536 NDEVDGDDE
+1536 DDEVDDDDE

-1557 QDEDDSQEEEEEV
+1557 QDEDDSQEEEDV
-1570 SPPKRGRPQVRL
+1570 SPPKRRRTQVTL
-1582 PIKTRGRLNSFS
+1582 PIKTRGRLSSSFS
-1594 SRGQRQDPRRYPSR
+1594 SRGQRQDPGRYTSR
-1608 SQQSTPKTTMSS
+1608 SQQSTPKTTVSS
-1620 KTSNRNL
+1620 KATGRSL
-1627 RKIRSAP
+1627 RKIKSAP

-1641 RIAGR
+1641 RIASR
-1646 STRHSHGPL
+1646 STRQSHGPL
-1655 QANVFVELLSPRRKR
+1655 QADVFVELLSPRRKCR
-1670 KSRKSANN
+1670 GRKSANN
-1678 TPESSPNFNFRVIAT
+1678 TPENSPNFPNFRVIAT
-1693 NSKSSPMT
+1693 KSSEQSRSLNVASKLSLQDSESKRRGRKRQSTESSPMT

-1812 KLGLHVTPSNVDQ
+1812 KLGLNVTPGSVDQ
-1825 VITPPAA
+1825 VSTPPAA
-1832 KKSRV
+1832 KKSRI

>member
-1 MHFRFRGTP
+1 MPLLHRKPFVRQKPPPDLRPDEEVFYCKVTNEIFR
-10 QLFSAS
+10 
-16 PPISPH
+16 H
-22 VLSPVLG
+22 
-29 VSVLRLAFACS
+29 
-40 FLTRKNCGSKVRGK
+40 
-54 IGGSLAMIQQQ
+54 
-65 PEPTVHVDA
+65 
-74 FLYDEDFID
+74 YD
-83 SLCEEGKMSRNYCM
+83 
-97 IQQQPE
+97 
-103 PTVHVDAF
+103 
-111 LYDEDFIDSLCEEG
+111 
-125 KMSRNYCMG
+125 
-134 YLYSSAQELYGVKL
+134 
-148 NGDFCQLQEM
+148 
-158 VIKKYQFTDRIKVL
+158 
-172 HADIRTQGSLL
+172 
-183 QNADVV
+183 
-189 IMNNVFEYFLNE
+189 
-201 TEQASD
+201 D

-290 EVIRSNGARLQCRIL
+290 EVIRNNGARLQCRIL

-318 GHVSSVDGET
+318 GHVSNVDGET

-338 TQSSS
+338 TQNSS
-343 FQNGKKKDAIDPL
+343 FQNGKKKDAVDPL

-401 SQDGVIKI
+401 PQDGVIKI

-417 KIVERD
+417 KIEEQD

-433 TFIFSPAN
+433 TFIFSPASR
-441 KRRGRP
+441 RRGRP
-447 PKRLSVTQEDN
+447 PKRIPVSQESI
-458 FANKQTIAGYRNKA
+458 ANKQTATGYRNKTT
-472 AKERDKLLKQEEL
+472 KERDKLLKQEEMK
-485 RSLAFEKAKLKREKA
+485 SLASEKAKLKREKA
-500 DALEAKKKE
+500 DALEAKKRE
-509 KEDKEKKKEE
+509 KEDKEKK
-519 LKKIVEEERLKK
+519 R
-531 KEEKERLKIEREKED
+531 
-546 NFANKQTIAGYR
+546 
-558 NKAAKERDKLLKQE
+558 
-572 ELRSLAFEKAKLKRE
+572 
-587 KADALEAKKKEKE
+587 
-600 DKEKKKEE
+600 EE

-644 YMEYLKQW
+644 YMEHLKQW

-659 ECDDLKELPEPTP
+659 ECDDLK
-672 VKTRLPPEI
+672 
-681 FGDALMVLEFLNAF
+681 
-695 GELFDLQDEFPEG
+695 
-708 VTLGKCSEVLEEA
+708 
-721 LVGNDSEGPLCELL
+721 
-735 FFFLTAIFQAIAEEE
+735 AIAEEE

-844 DACMELRLSNPSLV
+844 DACMELRLSNP
-858 KKLSSTSVY
+858 
-867 DLTPGADVTSANAKY
+867 G
-882 RYQKRGGFD
+882 
-891 ATDDACMELRL
+891 
-902 SNPSLVKK
+902 LVKK

-976 RIRKRKEDKLKEQEQ
+976 RIRKRKEEKLKEQEQ
-991 KIKEKQEKLKEDE
+991 KMKEKLEKLKEDE
-1004 LRNSTADISIGEE
+1004 QRNSTADISVGEE

-1023 TSTESKEMEQKE
+1023 TSTESKEIEQKE
-1035 LYQDTVTEDE
+1035 LDQDTVTEDE

-1050 HKRGRKGKRGQNGFK
+1050 HKRGRRGKRGQNGFK

-1071 EINCIMREPLTAD
+1071 EINCVTREPFTTD

-1150 RSSSFQNN
+1150 RPSSFQNN
-1158 IQSQD
+1158 VQSQD
-1163 PQVSPK
+1163 PQVSSK
-1169 TGESLMSESTSNVNQ
+1169 TGESESTSNTDR
-1184 GPCDDSVQLPKP
+1184 GPCDNSVQLPKP

-1217 ALNSRGYRESALK
+1217 ALNSRGHREGALK

-1247 SEEKFHFSDKP
+1247 SEEKFHFSDKS
-1258 QTDSKSTYSRGR
+1258 QTDSKPVYSRGR
-1270 SSNTYN
+1270 SSNAYDS
-1276 PSQMSAERQLE
+1276 SQVSAERQLE

-1301 YQGTLGAIK
+1301 YQGTLGAVK
-1310 VSDRHIW
+1310 VTDRHIW
-1317 RSALESGRYELLIEE
+1317 RSALESGRYELLSEE
-1332 NKENGLIKTMNEDAE
+1332 NKENGIIKTVNEDVE

-1381 QSVSSVVHY
+1381 QSVSNVVHY

-1471 ENMVLC
+1471 ESMVLC

-1491 KLKTVPE
+1491 KLKTVTE

-1516 SRQRPSLDSDEELE
+1516 SRQRPSLESDEEVE
-1530 DSVEGE
+1530 DHMEGE
-1536 NDEVDGDDE
+1536 DDEVDDDDE
-1545 EGQSEEEEYEVE
+1545 ESQSEEEEYGIE
-1557 QDEDDSQEEEEEV
+1557 QDEDDSQEEEEV

-1582 PIKTRGRLNSFS
+1582 PIKTRGRLNSSFS
-1594 SRGQRQDPRRYPSR
+1594 SRGQRHDPGRYASR
-1608 SQQSTPKTTMSS
+1608 SQQSTPKTIVSS
-1620 KTSNRNL
+1620 KTTGRSL
-1627 RKIRSAP
+1627 RKIKSAP

-1641 RIAGR
+1641 RIASR
-1646 STRHSHGPL
+1646 STRQSHGPL
-1655 QANVFVELLSPRRKR
+1655 QADVFVELLSPRRKR
-1670 KSRKSANN
+1670 RGRKSANN
-1678 TPESSPNFNFRVIAT
+1678 TPENSPSFPNFRVIAT
-1693 NSKSSPMT
+1693 KSSEPSRSLNVASKLSLQDSESKRRGRKRQST
-1701 LNRRSSGRQG
+1701 ESSPAILNRRSSGRQG

-1812 KLGLHVTPSNVDQ
+1812 KLGLHVTPNVDQ
-1825 VITPPAA
+1825 VSTPPAA
-1832 KKSRV
+1832 KKSRI

>member
-1 MHFRFRGTP
+1 MPLLHRKPFVRQKPPGDLRPDEEVFYCKVTNEIFR
-10 QLFSAS
+10 
-16 PPISPH
+16 H
-22 VLSPVLG
+22 
-29 VSVLRLAFACS
+29 
-40 FLTRKNCGSKVRGK
+40 
-54 IGGSLAMIQQQ
+54 
-65 PEPTVHVDA
+65 
-74 FLYDEDFID
+74 YD
-83 SLCEEGKMSRNYCM
+83 
-97 IQQQPE
+97 
-103 PTVHVDAF
+103 
-111 LYDEDFIDSLCEEG
+111 
-125 KMSRNYCMG
+125 
-134 YLYSSAQELYGVKL
+134 
-148 NGDFCQLQEM
+148 
-158 VIKKYQFTDRIKVL
+158 
-172 HADIRTQGSLL
+172 
-183 QNADVV
+183 
-189 IMNNVFEYFLNE
+189 
-201 TEQASD
+201 D

-239 KKARQNLQSFPEP
+239 RKARQNLQSFPEP

-290 EVIRSNGARLQCRIL
+290 EVIRNNGTRLQCRIL
-305 EVLPPSHQNGFAN
+305 EVLPPLHQNGFAN
-318 GHVSSVDGET
+318 GHMSSVDGET
-328 IIISDSDDSE
+328 IVISDSDDSE

-343 FQNGKKKDAIDPL
+343 FQHGKKKDAIDPL
-356 LFKYKVQPTKKEL
+356 LFRYRVQPTKKEM
-369 YESAIVKATQ
+369 YESAVVKATQ

-401 SQDGVIKI
+401 PQDGVIKI
-409 KASSLSTY
+409 KASSFSTY
-417 KIVERD
+417 NIAEQD

-433 TFIFSPAN
+433 TFIFSSAN
-441 KRRGRP
+441 RRRGRP
-447 PKRLSVTQEDN
+447 PKRISFGQEDN
-458 FANKQTIAGYRNKA
+458 IASKQTIARCRSKA
-472 AKERDKLLKQEEL
+472 IKERDKLLKQEEM
-485 RSLAFEKAKLKREKA
+485 RALALEKAKLKREKA
-500 DALEAKKKE
+500 DALEARKRE
-509 KEDKEKKKEE
+509 KEDKEKK
-519 LKKIVEEERLKK
+519 R
-531 KEEKERLKIEREKED
+531 
-546 NFANKQTIAGYR
+546 
-558 NKAAKERDKLLKQE
+558 
-572 ELRSLAFEKAKLKRE
+572 
-587 KADALEAKKKEKE
+587 
-600 DKEKKKEE
+600 EE

-672 VKTRLPPEI
+672 VKTRLPPEV

-708 VTLGKCSEVLEEA
+708 VTLEVLEEA

-735 FFFLTAIFQAIAEEE
+735 FFFLTAIFQAMAEEE

-782 AVASLAAA
+782 AVA
-790 WPQLHQGCSLKSL
+790 
-803 DLDSCTLSEI
+803 
-813 LRLHILASGADVTSA
+813 
-828 NAKYRYQKRGG
+828 
-839 FDATD
+839 
-844 DACMELRLSNPSLV
+844 
-858 KKLSSTSVY
+858 
-867 DLTPGADVTSANAKY
+867 
-882 RYQKRGGFD
+882 
-891 ATDDACMELRL
+891 
-902 SNPSLVKK
+902 
-910 LSSTSVYDLTPGE
+910 
-923 KMKILHALCGKLLTL
+923 
-938 VSTRDFIE
+938 
-946 DYVDILR
+946 DYVDVLR

-968 KEREEAAA
+968 KEREATAA
-976 RIRKRKEDKLKEQEQ
+976 RIRRRKEEKLKEQEQ
-991 KIKEKQEKLKEDE
+991 KMKEKQEKLKEDE
-1004 LRNSTADISIGEE
+1004 QRNSATDLGEE

-1023 TSTESKEMEQKE
+1023 TSTESKEIERKDLDPDM
-1035 LYQDTVTEDE
+1035 VTEDE

-1050 HKRGRKGKRGQNGFK
+1050 HKRSRRGKVGQTAVK
-1065 EFTRQE
+1065 QCIKQE
-1071 EINCIMREPLTAD
+1071 EMNYCIKQEPLTAD
-1084 EEEALKQ
+1084 AEETLRQ
-1091 EHQRKEKEL
+1091 EHQQKEREL
-1100 LEKIQSAIACT
+1100 LDKIQSAIACT

-1119 RMYRRYWIFPSIPGL
+1119 RLYRRYWIFPSIPGL

-1150 RSSSFQNN
+1150 RPSSFHNN
-1158 IQSQD
+1158 AQPHD
-1163 PQVSPK
+1163 PQVSIK
-1169 TGESLMSESTSNVNQ
+1169 TEESFMSESTSSLNQ
-1184 GPCDDSVQLPKP
+1184 GPFSDSVLLPKP

-1217 ALNSRGYRESALK
+1217 ALNSRGHRESALK

-1242 QLARF
+1242 QLAHF

-1258 QTDSKSTYSRGR
+1258 QADIKPASSRGR
-1270 SSNTYN
+1270 SSGACDT
-1276 PSQMSAERQLE
+1276 SQISAERQLE

-1310 VSDRHIW
+1310 VTDRQVW
-1317 RSALESGRYELLIEE
+1317 RSALENGRYELLSEE
-1332 NKENGLIKTMNEDAE
+1332 SKENGVIKAVNEDME
-1347 EMEIDEQAKVI
+1347 EMEIEQARVI
-1358 VKDRLLGIKT
+1358 VRDRLSGIKT
-1368 ETPSTVSTNASTP
+1368 ETPSTISTSSSTP

-1390 LAMALFQIEQGIE
+1390 LALALSQIEQGIE

-1408 APLDA
+1408 APLDGN
-1413 SDSGRS
+1413 DSGRS

-1448 RSVIWSKSILNARCK
+1448 RSVMWSKSILNARCK

-1491 KLKTVPE
+1491 KLKTVPD

-1516 SRQRPSLDSDEELE
+1516 SRQRPSLESDEEME
-1530 DSVEGE
+1530 EGME
-1536 NDEVDGDDE
+1536 GDDDEVDDADE

-1557 QDEDDSQEEEEEV
+1557 QDEEDSDEEEAL

-1582 PIKTRGRLNSFS
+1582 PIKTRGRFGPSFP
-1594 SRGQRQDPRRYPSR
+1594 SRSQRQDPGRYPSR
-1608 SQQSTPKTTMSS
+1608 SQQSTPKTTAS
-1620 KTSNRNL
+1620 KPAGRSL
-1627 RKIRSAP
+1627 RKTRSAP
-1634 PTETKSL
+1634 PTETRSL
-1641 RIAGR
+1641 RAGSR
-1646 STRHSHGPL
+1646 STRHSPNAL
-1655 QANVFVELLSPRRKR
+1655 QADVFVELLSPHGKR
-1670 KSRKSANN
+1670 KVRKSADN
-1678 TPESSPNFNFRVIAT
+1678 TLEHSPGFTNFRVSTSRSSRQLIPLNTAGLSLPEGESKRRGRKRQSTESSPV
-1693 NSKSSPMT
+1693 P

-1812 KLGLHVTPSNVDQ
+1812 KLGLHVSPSNVDQ
-1825 VITPPAA
+1825 VSTPLAA
-1832 KKSRV
+1832 KKSRI

>member
-1 MHFRFRGTP
+1 MPLLHRKPFVRQKPPADLRPDEEVFYCKVTNEIFR
-10 QLFSAS
+10 
-16 PPISPH
+16 H
-22 VLSPVLG
+22 
-29 VSVLRLAFACS
+29 
-40 FLTRKNCGSKVRGK
+40 
-54 IGGSLAMIQQQ
+54 
-65 PEPTVHVDA
+65 
-74 FLYDEDFID
+74 YD
-83 SLCEEGKMSRNYCM
+83 
-97 IQQQPE
+97 
-103 PTVHVDAF
+103 
-111 LYDEDFIDSLCEEG
+111 
-125 KMSRNYCMG
+125 
-134 YLYSSAQELYGVKL
+134 
-148 NGDFCQLQEM
+148 
-158 VIKKYQFTDRIKVL
+158 
-172 HADIRTQGSLL
+172 
-183 QNADVV
+183 
-189 IMNNVFEYFLNE
+189 
-201 TEQASD
+201 D

-290 EVIRSNGARLQCRIL
+290 EVIRNNGARLQCRIL

-338 TQSSS
+338 TQSCS
-343 FQNGKKKDAIDPL
+343 FQNGKRKDAIDPL
-356 LFKYKVQPTKKEL
+356 LFKYKVQPIKKREL

-401 SQDGVIKI
+401 PQDGIIKI

-417 KIVERD
+417 KIAEQD

-441 KRRGRP
+441 RRRGRP
-447 PKRLSVTQEDN
+447 PKRISVSQEDS
-458 FANKQTIAGYRNKA
+458 FSNKQIVAGYRNKGI
-472 AKERDKLLKQEEL
+472 KERDKLLKQEEMK
-485 RSLAFEKAKLKREKA
+485 SLAFEKAKLKREKA

-509 KEDKEKKKEE
+509 KEDKEKKREE
-519 LKKIVEEERLKK
+519 LKKIIEEERLKK
-531 KEEKERLKIEREKED
+531 KEEKERLK
-546 NFANKQTIAGYR
+546 
-558 NKAAKERDKLLKQE
+558 
-572 ELRSLAFEKAKLKRE
+572 
-587 KADALEAKKKEKE
+587 
-600 DKEKKKEE
+600 
-608 LKKIVEEERLKKKE
+608 V
-622 EKERLKIEREKERE
+622 EREKERE

-644 YMEYLKQW
+644 YIEYLKQW

-708 VTLGKCSEVLEEA
+708 VTLEVLEEA

-761 DTKDLTEALD
+761 DTK
-771 EDADP
+771 
-776 TKSALS
+776 
-782 AVASLAAA
+782 
-790 WPQLHQGCSLKSL
+790 GCSLKSL

-813 LRLHILASGADVTSA
+813 LRLHILAS
-828 NAKYRYQKRGG
+828 
-839 FDATD
+839 
-844 DACMELRLSNPSLV
+844 
-858 KKLSSTSVY
+858 
-867 DLTPGADVTSANAKY
+867 GADVTSANAKY

-976 RIRKRKEDKLKEQEQ
+976 RIRKRKEEKLKEQEQ
-991 KIKEKQEKLKEDE
+991 KMKEKQEKLKEDE
-1004 LRNSTADISIGEE
+1004 QRSSTADVSVGDE

-1023 TSTESKEMEQKE
+1023 TSAESKEVEQKE
-1035 LYQDTVTEDE
+1035 LDQDMVTEDE
-1045 DDPGS
+1045 DDLGS
-1050 HKRGRKGKRGQNGFK
+1050 QKRSRRGKGGQNGFK

-1071 EINCIMREPLTAD
+1071 EINCVTGEPLIAD
-1084 EEEALKQ
+1084 EEEILKQ
-1091 EHQRKEKEL
+1091 EYQRKEREL
-1100 LEKIQSAIACT
+1100 SEKIQSAIACT

-1150 RSSSFQNN
+1150 RPSLFQNN
-1158 IQSQD
+1158 VQSQD
-1163 PQVSPK
+1163 PQVSTK
-1169 TGESLMSESTSNVNQ
+1169 TGESLKSESTSNFDQ
-1184 GPCDDSVQLPKP
+1184 GPCDCSVQLPKP

-1203 CFYSSCEQLDQLIE
+1203 CFYSSREQLDQLIE

-1258 QTDSKSTYSRGR
+1258 QTDSKPTYSRGR
-1270 SSNTYN
+1270 SSNAN
-1276 PSQMSAERQLE
+1276 DQSQMSAERQLE

-1310 VSDRHIW
+1310 VTDRHIW
-1317 RSALESGRYELLIEE
+1317 RSALESGRYELLSEE
-1332 NKENGLIKTMNEDAE
+1332 NKENGIIKTVNEDVE

-1358 VKDRLLGIKT
+1358 VKDRLSGIKT
-1368 ETPSTVSTNASTP
+1368 ETPSTVSTSASTP
-1381 QSVSSVVHY
+1381 QPVSTVVRH
-1390 LAMALFQIEQGIE
+1390 LAVALFQIEQGIE

-1516 SRQRPSLDSDEELE
+1516 SRQRPSVESDEEME
-1530 DSVEGE
+1530 ESMEGE
-1536 NDEVDGDDE
+1536 VGEADDDD

-1557 QDEDDSQEEEEEV
+1557 QDEGDSQEEEEI

-1582 PIKTRGRLNSFS
+1582 PIKTRGRLSSSFS
-1594 SRGQRQDPRRYPSR
+1594 SHGQRQDSGRYPSR
-1608 SQQSTPKTTMSS
+1608 SQHSTPKTTISS
-1620 KTSNRNL
+1620 KTTGRSL
-1627 RKIRSAP
+1627 RKINSAP
-1634 PTETKSL
+1634 STETKSL
-1641 RIAGR
+1641 RIASR

-1655 QANVFVELLSPRRKR
+1655 QADVFVELLSPRRKSR
-1670 KSRKSANN
+1670 GRKSANS
-1678 TPESSPNFNFRVIAT
+1678 TPENSPNFPNFRVIAT
-1693 NSKSSPMT
+1693 KSSEQSRSLSVASKLSLQDSESKRRCRKRQSTESSPMT
-1701 LNRRSSGRQG
+1701 QSRRSSGRQG

-1800 TRLQAFFHIQAQ
+1800 IRLQAFFHIQAQ
-1812 KLGLHVTPSNVDQ
+1812 KLGLQVSPSNVDQ
-1825 VITPPAA
+1825 VSTPPAA
-1832 KKSRV
+1832 KKSRI

>member
-1 MHFRFRGTP
+1 MGFCF
-10 QLFSAS
+10 
-16 PPISPH
+16 
-22 VLSPVLG
+22 
-29 VSVLRLAFACS
+29 C
-40 FLTRKNCGSKVRGK
+40 FL
-54 IGGSLAMIQQQ
+54 I
-65 PEPTVHVDA
+65 
-74 FLYDEDFID
+74 
-83 SLCEEGKMSRNYCM
+83 
-97 IQQQPE
+97 
-103 PTVHVDAF
+103 
-111 LYDEDFIDSLCEEG
+111 
-125 KMSRNYCMG
+125 
-134 YLYSSAQELYGVKL
+134 
-148 NGDFCQLQEM
+148 
-158 VIKKYQFTDRIKVL
+158 
-172 HADIRTQGSLL
+172 
-183 QNADVV
+183 
-189 IMNNVFEYFLNE
+189 
-201 TEQASD
+201 SD

-280 KDRYFVEETV
+280 KDRYFVGETV
-290 EVIRSNGARLQCRIL
+290 EVIRNNGARLQCRIL

-338 TQSSS
+338 TQSCS
-343 FQNGKKKDAIDPL
+343 FQNGKKKDAVDPL
-356 LFKYKVQPTKKEL
+356 LFKYKVQPIKREL
-369 YESAIVKATQ
+369 YESAVVKAPQ

-401 SQDGVIKI
+401 PQDGVIKI

-417 KIVERD
+417 KIAEQD

-433 TFIFSPAN
+433 TFIYSPAN
-441 KRRGRP
+441 RRRGRP
-447 PKRLSVTQEDN
+447 PKRISVSQDN
-458 FANKQTIAGYRNKA
+458 VVNKQTITGYRNKA
-472 AKERDKLLKQEEL
+472 TKERDKLLKQEEMK
-485 RSLAFEKAKLKREKA
+485 SLAFEKAKLKREKA

-509 KEDKEKKKEE
+509 KEDKEKKREE

-531 KEEKERLKIEREKED
+531 KEEKERLK
-546 NFANKQTIAGYR
+546 
-558 NKAAKERDKLLKQE
+558 
-572 ELRSLAFEKAKLKRE
+572 
-587 KADALEAKKKEKE
+587 
-600 DKEKKKEE
+600 
-608 LKKIVEEERLKKKE
+608 V
-622 EKERLKIEREKERE
+622 EREKERE

-708 VTLGKCSEVLEEA
+708 VTLEVLEEA

-750 EEVAKEQITDA
+750 EEVAKEQLTDA
-761 DTKDLTEALD
+761 DTK
-771 EDADP
+771 
-776 TKSALS
+776 
-782 AVASLAAA
+782 
-790 WPQLHQGCSLKSL
+790 GCSLKSL

-844 DACMELRLSNPSLV
+844 DACMELRLSS
-858 KKLSSTSVY
+858 
-867 DLTPGADVTSANAKY
+867 
-882 RYQKRGGFD
+882 
-891 ATDDACMELRL
+891 
-902 SNPSLVKK
+902 PSLVKK

-976 RIRKRKEDKLKEQEQ
+976 RIRKRKEEKLKEQEQ
-991 KIKEKQEKLKEDE
+991 KMKEKQEKLKEDE
-1004 LRNSTADISIGEE
+1004 QRSSTADISVGEE

-1023 TSTESKEMEQKE
+1023 TSTESKEIEQKE
-1035 LYQDTVTEDE
+1035 LDQDVTEDE

-1050 HKRGRKGKRGQNGFK
+1050 HKRSRRGKRGQNGFK
-1065 EFTRQE
+1065 EFRRQE
-1071 EINCIMREPLTAD
+1071 EINCVTREPLTAD

-1100 LEKIQSAIACT
+1100 SEKIQSAIACT

-1150 RSSSFQNN
+1150 RPSSFQNDVR
-1158 IQSQD
+1158 SQD
-1163 PQVSPK
+1163 PQGPPK
-1169 TGESLMSESTSNVNQ
+1169 TGESSLSESTSNIDQ
-1184 GPCDDSVQLPKP
+1184 GPCDHSVQLPKP
-1196 VHKPNRW
+1196 VQKPNRW

-1217 ALNSRGYRESALK
+1217 ALNSRGHRESALK
-1230 ETLLQEKSRICA
+1230 ETLLQEKSRICT
-1242 QLARF
+1242 QLACF
-1247 SEEKFHFSDKP
+1247 SEEKFHFSDKS
-1258 QTDSKSTYSRGR
+1258 QTDAKSIYSRGR
-1270 SSNTYN
+1270 SSNACD

-1310 VSDRHIW
+1310 VADRNIW
-1317 RSALESGRYELLIEE
+1317 RSALETGRYELLSEE
-1332 NKENGLIKTMNEDAE
+1332 NKENGIIKTVNEDVE
-1347 EMEIDEQAKVI
+1347 EMEIDEQAKII

-1368 ETPSTVSTNASTP
+1368 EIPSTVSTNASTP

-1491 KLKTVPE
+1491 KLKSVPE

-1516 SRQRPSLDSDEELE
+1516 SRQRPSLESDEEME

-1536 NDEVDGDDE
+1536 DDEVDGDEE
-1545 EGQSEEEEYEVE
+1545 EGQSEEEEYEAE
-1557 QDEDDSQEEEEEV
+1557 QDEDDSQEDEDI
-1570 SPPKRGRPQVRL
+1570 SPPKRGRQVRL
-1582 PIKTRGRLNSFS
+1582 PVKTRGRLTSSFS
-1594 SRGQRQDPRRYPSR
+1594 NRGQRQDPGRYPSR
-1608 SQQSTPKTTMSS
+1608 SQQTTPKTTVSS
-1620 KTSNRNL
+1620 KTGRSL
-1627 RKIRSAP
+1627 RKINSAP

-1641 RIAGR
+1641 RIASR

-1670 KSRKSANN
+1670 RGRKSAN
-1678 TPESSPNFNFRVIAT
+1678 TSSESSPNFSNFRVIAT
-1693 NSKSSPMT
+1693 KSSEQSRSLNVASKLSLQDSESKRRCRKKQSIESSPVT

-1825 VITPPAA
+1825 VSTPPAA
-1832 KKSRV
+1832 KKSRI

>member
-1 MHFRFRGTP
+1 MPLLHRKPFVRQKPPGDLRPDEEVFYCKVTNEIFR
-10 QLFSAS
+10 
-16 PPISPH
+16 H
-22 VLSPVLG
+22 
-29 VSVLRLAFACS
+29 
-40 FLTRKNCGSKVRGK
+40 
-54 IGGSLAMIQQQ
+54 
-65 PEPTVHVDA
+65 
-74 FLYDEDFID
+74 YD
-83 SLCEEGKMSRNYCM
+83 
-97 IQQQPE
+97 
-103 PTVHVDAF
+103 
-111 LYDEDFIDSLCEEG
+111 
-125 KMSRNYCMG
+125 
-134 YLYSSAQELYGVKL
+134 
-148 NGDFCQLQEM
+148 
-158 VIKKYQFTDRIKVL
+158 
-172 HADIRTQGSLL
+172 
-183 QNADVV
+183 
-189 IMNNVFEYFLNE
+189 
-201 TEQASD
+201 D

-217 LVWSCAVTGRP
+217 LVWSCAVTGKP

-252 LIIPVLYLTN
+252 LIIPVLYLTT

-274 DIFAYV
+274 DIFVYV
-280 KDRYFVEETV
+280 KDRYFVGEIV
-290 EVIRSNGARLQCRIL
+290 EVVRNNGARLQCNVL
-305 EVLPPSHQNGFAN
+305 EVISPSHLNGIAN
-318 GHVSSVDGET
+318 GHISSTDGET
-328 IIISDSDDSE
+328 IVISDSDESE
-338 TQSSS
+338 THISSPH
-343 FQNGKKKDAIDPL
+343 NGKKKSTIDSS
-356 LFKYKVQPTKKEL
+356 LFKYKVQPIKKEL
-369 YESAIVKATQ
+369 YESVVVKASQ
-379 ISRRKHLFSRDK
+379 ISRRKHLFSRDR

-401 SQDGVIKI
+401 PHDGVIKI
-409 KASSLSTY
+409 KAASLTKY
-417 KIVERD
+417 KIAEQH

-433 TFIFSPAN
+433 TFVFSPASR
-441 KRRGRP
+441 RRGRP
-447 PKRLSVTQEDN
+447 PKRISISHEDGV
-458 FANKQTIAGYRNKA
+458 AGKQTIQGNGSKA
-472 AKERDKLLKQEEL
+472 IKEREKLLKQKEEMK
-485 RSLAFEKAKLKREKA
+485 SLAFEKTKLKKEKA
-500 DALEAKKKE
+500 NIIEAKKKE
-509 KEDKEKKKEE
+509 KEYKEKKKEE

-531 KEEKERLKIEREKED
+531 KEEKERLKLEK
-546 NFANKQTIAGYR
+546 
-558 NKAAKERDKLLKQE
+558 
-572 ELRSLAFEKAKLKRE
+572 
-587 KADALEAKKKEKE
+587 
-600 DKEKKKEE
+600 
-608 LKKIVEEERLKKKE
+608 
-622 EKERLKIEREKERE
+622 EKERE

-644 YMEYLKQW
+644 YIEYLKQW

-681 FGDALMVLEFLNAF
+681 FGDALMVLEFLHAF

-708 VTLGKCSEVLEEA
+708 VTLEVLEEA

-782 AVASLAAA
+782 AVATLAAA

-844 DACMELRLSNPSLV
+844 DACMELRLSNPSLL

-867 DLTPGADVTSANAKY
+867 DL
-882 RYQKRGGFD
+882 
-891 ATDDACMELRL
+891 L
-902 SNPSLVKK
+902 
-910 LSSTSVYDLTPGE
+910 PGE

-976 RIRKRKEDKLKEQEQ
+976 RIRKRREEKLKEQEQ
-991 KIKEKQEKLKEDE
+991 KIKEKEEKLKEE
-1004 LRNSTADISIGEE
+1004 EQRNPTADVSTGEE
-1017 EREDFD
+1017 EREDLD
-1023 TSTESKEMEQKE
+1023 TSTESKEIEPKEQD
-1035 LYQDTVTEDE
+1035 QDTATEDE
-1045 DDPGS
+1045 EELLL
-1050 HKRGRKGKRGQNGFK
+1050 HKRRR
-1065 EFTRQE
+1065 
-1071 EINCIMREPLTAD
+1071 
-1084 EEEALKQ
+1084 
-1091 EHQRKEKEL
+1091 
-1100 LEKIQSAIACT
+1100 
-1111 NIFPLGRD
+1111 GRD
-1119 RMYRRYWIFPSIPGL
+1119 RMYRRYWIFPSVPGL

-1150 RSSSFQNN
+1150 KPKSSSFQNN
-1158 IQSQD
+1158 VQSIVTSELQE
-1163 PQVSPK
+1163 STK
-1169 TGESLMSESTSNVNQ
+1169 TAESFKSESTSNI
-1184 GPCDDSVQLPKP
+1184 DSTLLPRP

-1203 CFYSSCEQLDQLIE
+1203 CFYSSPEQLDQLIE

-1230 ETLLQEKSRICA
+1230 ETLLQEKSRIYE
-1242 QLARF
+1242 QLASF
-1247 SEEKFHFSDKP
+1247 SEEKFHIPDKL
-1258 QTDSKSTYSRGR
+1258 QNDSKPICGRGKI
-1270 SSNTYN
+1270 SNAHDTF
-1276 PSQMSAERQLE
+1276 QISAERQLE
-1287 LRLRDFLLDIEDRI
+1287 LRLRDFLLDIEERI
-1301 YQGTLGAIK
+1301 YQGTLGAVK
-1310 VSDRHIW
+1310 VTDRQTW
-1317 RSALESGRYELLIEE
+1317 RAALEKGWYELLSEE
-1332 NKENGLIKTMNEDAE
+1332 NKENGIIKSVNEDGE
-1347 EMEIDEQAKVI
+1347 EIEIGDQAKFI
-1358 VKDRLLGIKT
+1358 VKDRLLGTKT
-1368 ETPSTVSTNASTP
+1368 EVPNAVSTNTNTP
-1381 QSVSSVVHY
+1381 QSVSKVVHY
-1390 LAMALFQIEQGIE
+1390 LATALLQIEQGIE

-1463 ICRKKGDA
+1463 MCRKKGDA
-1471 ENMVLC
+1471 ESMVLC

-1491 KLKTVPE
+1491 KLKTIPE

-1516 SRQRPSLDSDEELE
+1516 SRQRPSVESDEETT
-1530 DSVEGE
+1530 GQME
-1536 NDEVDGDDE
+1536 NEETDYDEI
-1545 EGQSEEEEYEVE
+1545 GQSEEEEYEME
-1557 QDEDDSQEEEEEV
+1557 QDEDDDSREEEMI
-1570 SPPKRGRPQVRL
+1570 PPKRGRPQLRF
-1582 PIKTRGRLNSFS
+1582 PIKPRGRLSTSIS
-1594 SRGQRQDPRRYPSR
+1594 SRGGQRQDSGRYTSR
-1608 SQQSTPKTTMSS
+1608 NQQSISKPTGSSS
-1620 KTSNRNL
+1620 KTTGRNL
-1627 RKIRSAP
+1627 RKIKSAP
-1634 PTETKSL
+1634 ATETKASL
-1641 RIAGR
+1641 RLTSR
-1646 STRHSHGPL
+1646 STRQSHGSL
-1655 QANVFVELLSPRRKR
+1655 QADVFVELISPRRRRRGR
-1670 KSRKSANN
+1670 KTAKNI
-1678 TPESSPNFNFRVIAT
+1678 PENSPSNLPNFRVINTKSNEEAKLLHST
-1693 NSKSSPMT
+1693 PELSVQDREPKKRGRKRQSADSSSKT

-1770 LASEFIDDIELMFSN
+1770 LASEFIEDVELMFSN

-1812 KLGLHVTPSNVDQ
+1812 KLGLHITPSNVDH
-1825 VITPPAA
+1825 TMPPAA
-1832 KKSRV
+1832 KKSRI

>member
-1 MHFRFRGTP
+1 MPLLHRKPFVRQKPPADLRPDEEVFYCKVTNEIFR
-10 QLFSAS
+10 
-16 PPISPH
+16 H
-22 VLSPVLG
+22 Y
-29 VSVLRLAFACS
+29 
-40 FLTRKNCGSKVRGK
+40 
-54 IGGSLAMIQQQ
+54 
-65 PEPTVHVDA
+65 E
-74 FLYDEDFID
+74 
-83 SLCEEGKMSRNYCM
+83 
-97 IQQQPE
+97 
-103 PTVHVDAF
+103 
-111 LYDEDFIDSLCEEG
+111 
-125 KMSRNYCMG
+125 
-134 YLYSSAQELYGVKL
+134 
-148 NGDFCQLQEM
+148 
-158 VIKKYQFTDRIKVL
+158 
-172 HADIRTQGSLL
+172 
-183 QNADVV
+183 
-189 IMNNVFEYFLNE
+189 
-201 TEQASD
+201 
-207 FFERTILCNS
+207 
-217 LVWSCAVTGRP
+217 
-228 GLTYQEALESE
+228 
-239 KKARQNLQSFPEP
+239 
-252 LIIPVLYLTN
+252 
-262 LTHRSRLHEICD
+262 
-274 DIFAYV
+274 
-280 KDRYFVEETV
+280 
-290 EVIRSNGARLQCRIL
+290 LQCRIL

-318 GHVSSVDGET
+318 GHVNSVDGET

-338 TQSSS
+338 TQSCS

-401 SQDGVIKI
+401 PQDGIIKI

-417 KIVERD
+417 KIAEQD

-441 KRRGRP
+441 RRRGRP
-447 PKRLSVTQEDN
+447 PKRMPISQEDN
-458 FANKQTIAGYRNKA
+458 VANKQTLASYRNKA
-472 AKERDKLLKQEEL
+472 TKERDKLLKQEEMK
-485 RSLAFEKAKLKREKA
+485 SLAFEKAKLKREKA

-509 KEDKEKKKEE
+509 KEDKEKKREE

-531 KEEKERLKIEREKED
+531 KEEKERLK
-546 NFANKQTIAGYR
+546 
-558 NKAAKERDKLLKQE
+558 
-572 ELRSLAFEKAKLKRE
+572 
-587 KADALEAKKKEKE
+587 
-600 DKEKKKEE
+600 
-608 LKKIVEEERLKKKE
+608 V
-622 EKERLKIEREKERE
+622 EREKERE

-644 YMEYLKQW
+644 YVEYLKQW

-695 GELFDLQDEFPEG
+695 GELFDLQDEFPDG
-708 VTLGKCSEVLEEA
+708 VTLEVLEEA

-750 EEVAKEQITDA
+750 EEVAKEQLTDA

-867 DLTPGADVTSANAKY
+867 DLTPG
-882 RYQKRGGFD
+882 
-891 ATDDACMELRL
+891 
-902 SNPSLVKK
+902 
-910 LSSTSVYDLTPGE
+910 E

-976 RIRKRKEDKLKEQEQ
+976 RIRKRKEEKLKEQEQ
-991 KIKEKQEKLKEDE
+991 KLKEKQEKLKEDE
-1004 LRNSTADISIGEE
+1004 QRNSTADTSIGEE

-1023 TSTESKEMEQKE
+1023 TSTESKDTEQKE
-1035 LYQDTVTEDE
+1035 LDQDMVTEDE

-1050 HKRGRKGKRGQNGFK
+1050 HKRGRRGKRGQNGFK

-1071 EINCIMREPLTAD
+1071 EINCVTREPLTA
-1084 EEEALKQ
+1084 EEDEALKQ

-1150 RSSSFQNN
+1150 RPSSFQNN
-1158 IQSQD
+1158 VQSQD
-1163 PQVSPK
+1163 PQVSTK
-1169 TGESLMSESTSNVNQ
+1169 TGEPLMSESTSNIEQ
-1184 GPCDDSVQLPKP
+1184 GPRDHSVQLPKP

-1217 ALNSRGYRESALK
+1217 ALNSRGHRESALK

-1258 QTDSKSTYSRGR
+1258 QPDSKPTYSRGR
-1270 SSNTYN
+1270 SSNAYD
-1276 PSQMSAERQLE
+1276 PSQMCAEKQLE

-1310 VSDRHIW
+1310 VTDRYIW
-1317 RSALESGRYELLIEE
+1317 RSALESGRYELLSEE
-1332 NKENGLIKTMNEDAE
+1332 NKENGIIKTVNEDVE
-1347 EMEIDEQAKVI
+1347 EMEIDEQTKVI

-1408 APLDA
+1408 APLGNTEINKDQKGDRKKKDKKKREEDQSSVRDDA

-1419 YKTVLD
+1419 YKTILD

-1510 RSRRLS
+1510 RPRRLS
-1516 SRQRPSLDSDEELE
+1516 SRQRPSLESDEDVE
-1530 DSVEGE
+1530 DSMGGE
-1536 NDEVDGDDE
+1536 DDEVDGDEE

-1557 QDEDDSQEEEEEV
+1557 QDEDDSQEEEEV
-1570 SPPKRGRPQVRL
+1570 SLPKRGRPQVRL
-1582 PIKTRGRLNSFS
+1582 PVKTRGKLSSSFS
-1594 SRGQRQDPRRYPSR
+1594 SRGQRQEPGRYPSR
-1608 SQQSTPKTTMSS
+1608 SQQSTPKTTVSS
-1620 KTSNRNL
+1620 KTGRSL
-1627 RKIRSAP
+1627 RKISSAP

-1641 RIAGR
+1641 RIASR

-1655 QANVFVELLSPRRKR
+1655 QADVFVELLSPRRKR
-1670 KSRKSANN
+1670 RGRKSANN
-1678 TPESSPNFNFRVIAT
+1678 TPENSPNFPNFRVIAT
-1693 NSKSSPMT
+1693 KSSEQSRSLNVASKLSLQESESTRRCRKRQSPESSPVT
-1701 LNRRSSGRQG
+1701 LGRRSSGRQG

-1770 LASEFIDDIELMFSN
+1770 IASEFIDDIELMFSN

-1812 KLGLHVTPSNVDQ
+1812 KLGLHITPSNVDQ
-1825 VITPPAA
+1825 VSTPPAA
-1832 KKSRV
+1832 KKSRI

>member
-1 MHFRFRGTP
+1 MPLLHRKPFVRRKPPADLRPDEEVFYCKVTNEIFR
-10 QLFSAS
+10 
-16 PPISPH
+16 H
-22 VLSPVLG
+22 
-29 VSVLRLAFACS
+29 
-40 FLTRKNCGSKVRGK
+40 
-54 IGGSLAMIQQQ
+54 
-65 PEPTVHVDA
+65 
-74 FLYDEDFID
+74 YD
-83 SLCEEGKMSRNYCM
+83 
-97 IQQQPE
+97 
-103 PTVHVDAF
+103 
-111 LYDEDFIDSLCEEG
+111 
-125 KMSRNYCMG
+125 
-134 YLYSSAQELYGVKL
+134 
-148 NGDFCQLQEM
+148 
-158 VIKKYQFTDRIKVL
+158 
-172 HADIRTQGSLL
+172 
-183 QNADVV
+183 
-189 IMNNVFEYFLNE
+189 
-201 TEQASD
+201 D

-290 EVIRSNGARLQCRIL
+290 EVIRNNGARLQCRIL

-318 GHVSSVDGET
+318 GHVSSVDEET

-338 TQSSS
+338 TQNSS
-343 FQNGKKKDAIDPL
+343 FQNGKKRDAIDPL

-369 YESAIVKATQ
+369 CECAIVKATQ
-379 ISRRKHLFSRDK
+379 ISRRKHQFSRDR

-401 SQDGVIKI
+401 QQDGVIKI
-409 KASSLSTY
+409 KASTLSTY
-417 KIVERD
+417 KIEDQD

-433 TFIFSPAN
+433 TFIFSPTN
-441 KRRGRP
+441 RRRGRP
-447 PKRLSVTQEDN
+447 PKQVSISQEDSI
-458 FANKQTIAGYRNKA
+458 ANKRTIASYRNKA
-472 AKERDKLLKQEEL
+472 TKERDKLLKQEEM
-485 RSLAFEKAKLKREKA
+485 K
-500 DALEAKKKE
+500 
-509 KEDKEKKKEE
+509 
-519 LKKIVEEERLKK
+519 
-531 KEEKERLKIEREKED
+531 
-546 NFANKQTIAGYR
+546 
-558 NKAAKERDKLLKQE
+558 
-572 ELRSLAFEKAKLKRE
+572 SLAFEKAKLKRE

-644 YMEYLKQW
+644 YMEHLKQW

-708 VTLGKCSEVLEEA
+708 VTLEVLEEA

-761 DTKDLTEALD
+761 DTK
-771 EDADP
+771 
-776 TKSALS
+776 
-782 AVASLAAA
+782 
-790 WPQLHQGCSLKSL
+790 GCSLKSL

-844 DACMELRLSNPSLV
+844 DACMELRLSSPSLV

-867 DLTPGADVTSANAKY
+867 DLS
-882 RYQKRGGFD
+882 
-891 ATDDACMELRL
+891 
-902 SNPSLVKK
+902 
-910 LSSTSVYDLTPGE
+910 PGE

-976 RIRKRKEDKLKEQEQ
+976 RIRKRKAEKLKEQEQ
-991 KIKEKQEKLKEDE
+991 KMKEKQEKLKEDE
-1004 LRNSTADISIGEE
+1004 QRNPTADISNGEE
-1017 EREDFD
+1017 EREYFD
-1023 TSTESKEMEQKE
+1023 TSTESKEIEQKE
-1035 LYQDTVTEDE
+1035 LDQDTVTEDE
-1045 DDPGS
+1045 DDPRS
-1050 HKRGRKGKRGQNGFK
+1050 HKRGRRGKRGQNGFK

-1071 EINCIMREPLTAD
+1071 EINCLTSELLIPD
-1084 EEEALKQ
+1084 EEEALKL

-1100 LEKIQSAIACT
+1100 LEKIQNAIACT

-1119 RMYRRYWIFPSIPGL
+1119 RLYRRYWIFPSIPGL

-1150 RSSSFQNN
+1150 RPSSFQNN
-1158 IQSQD
+1158 VQSQNA
-1163 PQVSPK
+1163 QVSTK
-1169 TGESLMSESTSNVNQ
+1169 TGESLMSESTSVNDQ
-1184 GPCDDSVQLPKP
+1184 CPCDDSAQLPKP

-1203 CFYSSCEQLDQLIE
+1203 CFYSSCEQLDQLIN
-1217 ALNSRGYRESALK
+1217 ALNSRGHRESALK

-1242 QLARF
+1242 QLAHF
-1247 SEEKFHFSDKP
+1247 NEEKFHFSDKSQP
-1258 QTDSKSTYSRGR
+1258 DSRPTYTRGR
-1270 SSNTYN
+1270 VSNTYD

-1301 YQGTLGAIK
+1301 YQGTLGTIK
-1310 VSDRHIW
+1310 VTDRHIW
-1317 RSALESGRYELLIEE
+1317 RSALENGQYELLSEE
-1332 NKENGLIKTMNEDAE
+1332 NKENGTIKTVNENVE
-1347 EMEIDEQAKVI
+1347 EMEMDEQAKAI

-1368 ETPSTVSTNASTP
+1368 EVSSTVSTNSSTP
-1381 QSVSSVVHY
+1381 QSVSSVVHH

-1448 RSVIWSKSILNARCK
+1448 RSVVWSKSILNARCK

-1516 SRQRPSLDSDEELE
+1516 SRQRPSLESDEELE
-1530 DSVEGE
+1530 DSMEGE
-1536 NDEVDGDDE
+1536 DDEVSDDDE
-1545 EGQSEEEEYEVE
+1545 EDQSEEEEYEIE
-1557 QDEDDSQEEEEEV
+1557 QDEDDSQEEEEV
-1570 SPPKRGRPQVRL
+1570 SLPKRGRPQVRL
-1582 PIKTRGRLNSFS
+1582 PIKTRGKFNSSFS
-1594 SRGQRQDPRRYPSR
+1594 RCGQQQDPRRYSSR
-1608 SQQSTPKTTMSS
+1608 SQQSTPKTTVSS
-1620 KTSNRNL
+1620 RTTGRSL

-1634 PTETKSL
+1634 PTETKCL
-1641 RIAGR
+1641 RIASR
-1646 STRHSHGPL
+1646 STRQSHGPL
-1655 QANVFVELLSPRRKR
+1655 QADVFVELLSPRRKR
-1670 KSRKSANN
+1670 RSRRSANN
-1678 TPESSPNFNFRVIAT
+1678 IPENSPIFPNFRVITTKSREQSGSLSVA
-1693 NSKSSPMT
+1693 SKLSLQDSESKRRGKKRQSTESSPMT
-1701 LNRRSSGRQG
+1701 LIRRSSGRQG

-1800 TRLQAFFHIQAQ
+1800 MRLQTFFHIQAQ
-1812 KLGLHVTPSNVDQ
+1812 KLGLHVTSGNVEQ
-1825 VITPPAA
+1825 VSTPPAA
-1832 KKSRV
+1832 KKSRI

>member
-1 MHFRFRGTP
+1 MPLLHRKPFVRQKPPADLRPDEEVFYCKVTNEIFR
-10 QLFSAS
+10 
-16 PPISPH
+16 H
-22 VLSPVLG
+22 Y
-29 VSVLRLAFACS
+29 
-40 FLTRKNCGSKVRGK
+40 
-54 IGGSLAMIQQQ
+54 
-65 PEPTVHVDA
+65 E
-74 FLYDEDFID
+74 
-83 SLCEEGKMSRNYCM
+83 
-97 IQQQPE
+97 
-103 PTVHVDAF
+103 
-111 LYDEDFIDSLCEEG
+111 
-125 KMSRNYCMG
+125 
-134 YLYSSAQELYGVKL
+134 
-148 NGDFCQLQEM
+148 
-158 VIKKYQFTDRIKVL
+158 
-172 HADIRTQGSLL
+172 
-183 QNADVV
+183 
-189 IMNNVFEYFLNE
+189 
-201 TEQASD
+201 
-207 FFERTILCNS
+207 
-217 LVWSCAVTGRP
+217 
-228 GLTYQEALESE
+228 
-239 KKARQNLQSFPEP
+239 
-252 LIIPVLYLTN
+252 
-262 LTHRSRLHEICD
+262 
-274 DIFAYV
+274 
-280 KDRYFVEETV
+280 
-290 EVIRSNGARLQCRIL
+290 LQCRIL

-318 GHVSSVDGET
+318 GHVNSVDGET

-338 TQSSS
+338 TQSCS

-369 YESAIVKATQ
+369 HESAIVKATQ

-401 SQDGVIKI
+401 PQDGVIKI

-417 KIVERD
+417 KIAEQD

-441 KRRGRP
+441 RRRGRP
-447 PKRLSVTQEDN
+447 PKRIRISQEDN
-458 FANKQTIAGYRNKA
+458 VANKQTLASYRSKA
-472 AKERDKLLKQEEL
+472 TKERDKLLKQEEMK
-485 RSLAFEKAKLKREKA
+485 SLAFEKAKLKREKA

-509 KEDKEKKKEE
+509 KEDKEKKREE

-531 KEEKERLKIEREKED
+531 KEEKERLK
-546 NFANKQTIAGYR
+546 
-558 NKAAKERDKLLKQE
+558 
-572 ELRSLAFEKAKLKRE
+572 
-587 KADALEAKKKEKE
+587 
-600 DKEKKKEE
+600 
-608 LKKIVEEERLKKKE
+608 V
-622 EKERLKIEREKERE
+622 EREKERE

-644 YMEYLKQW
+644 YVEYLKQW

-695 GELFDLQDEFPEG
+695 GELFDLQDEFPDG
-708 VTLGKCSEVLEEA
+708 VTLEVLEEA

-750 EEVAKEQITDA
+750 EEVAKEQLTDA

-867 DLTPGADVTSANAKY
+867 DLTPG
-882 RYQKRGGFD
+882 
-891 ATDDACMELRL
+891 
-902 SNPSLVKK
+902 
-910 LSSTSVYDLTPGE
+910 E

-976 RIRKRKEDKLKEQEQ
+976 RIRKRKEEKLKEQEQ
-991 KIKEKQEKLKEDE
+991 KMKEKQEKLKEDE
-1004 LRNSTADISIGEE
+1004 QRNSTADISIGEE

-1023 TSTESKEMEQKE
+1023 TSIESKDTEQKE
-1035 LYQDTVTEDE
+1035 LDQDMVTEDE

-1050 HKRGRKGKRGQNGFK
+1050 HKRGRRGKRGQNGFK

-1071 EINCIMREPLTAD
+1071 QINCVTREPLSAD

-1150 RSSSFQNN
+1150 RPSSFQNN
-1158 IQSQD
+1158 VQSQD
-1163 PQVSPK
+1163 PQVSTK
-1169 TGESLMSESTSNVNQ
+1169 TGEPSMSESTSNIDQ
-1184 GPCDDSVQLPKP
+1184 GPCDHSVQLPKP

-1217 ALNSRGYRESALK
+1217 ALNSRGHRESALK

-1258 QTDSKSTYSRGR
+1258 QPDSKPTYSRGR
-1270 SSNTYN
+1270 SSNAYD
-1276 PSQMSAERQLE
+1276 PSQMCAEKQLE

-1310 VSDRHIW
+1310 VTDRHIW
-1317 RSALESGRYELLIEE
+1317 RSALESGRYELLSEE
-1332 NKENGLIKTMNEDAE
+1332 NKENGIIKTVNEDVE
-1347 EMEIDEQAKVI
+1347 EMEIDEQTKVI
-1358 VKDRLLGIKT
+1358 VKDRFLGIKT

-1408 APLDA
+1408 APLGKTEINKDQKGDRKKKDKKKREEDLSSVRDDA

-1516 SRQRPSLDSDEELE
+1516 SRQRPSLESDEDVE
-1530 DSVEGE
+1530 DSMGGE
-1536 NDEVDGDDE
+1536 DDEVDGDEE

-1557 QDEDDSQEEEEEV
+1557 QDEDDSQEEEEG
-1570 SPPKRGRPQVRL
+1570 SLPKRGRPQVRL
-1582 PIKTRGRLNSFS
+1582 PVKTRGKLSSSFS
-1594 SRGQRQDPRRYPSR
+1594 SRGQQQEPGRYPSR
-1608 SQQSTPKTTMSS
+1608 SQQSTPKTTVSS
-1620 KTSNRNL
+1620 KTGRSL
-1627 RKIRSAP
+1627 RKINSAP

-1641 RIAGR
+1641 RIASR

-1655 QANVFVELLSPRRKR
+1655 QADVFVELLSPRRKR
-1670 KSRKSANN
+1670 RGRKSANN
-1678 TPESSPNFNFRVIAT
+1678 TPENSPNFPNFRVIAT
-1693 NSKSSPMT
+1693 KSSEQSRSVNIASKLSLQESESKRRCRKRQSPEPSPVT
-1701 LNRRSSGRQG
+1701 LGRRSSGRQG

-1825 VITPPAA
+1825 VSTPPAA
-1832 KKSRV
+1832 KKSRI

>member
-1 MHFRFRGTP
+1 MPLLHRKPFVRQKPPADLRPDEEVFYCKVTNEIFR
-10 QLFSAS
+10 
-16 PPISPH
+16 H
-22 VLSPVLG
+22 
-29 VSVLRLAFACS
+29 
-40 FLTRKNCGSKVRGK
+40 
-54 IGGSLAMIQQQ
+54 
-65 PEPTVHVDA
+65 
-74 FLYDEDFID
+74 YD
-83 SLCEEGKMSRNYCM
+83 
-97 IQQQPE
+97 
-103 PTVHVDAF
+103 
-111 LYDEDFIDSLCEEG
+111 
-125 KMSRNYCMG
+125 
-134 YLYSSAQELYGVKL
+134 
-148 NGDFCQLQEM
+148 
-158 VIKKYQFTDRIKVL
+158 
-172 HADIRTQGSLL
+172 
-183 QNADVV
+183 
-189 IMNNVFEYFLNE
+189 
-201 TEQASD
+201 D

-239 KKARQNLQSFPEP
+239 KRARQNLQSFPEP

-274 DIFAYV
+274 DIFAYI

-290 EVIRSNGARLQCRIL
+290 EVIRNNGARLQCRIV

-338 TQSSS
+338 TQNCA
-343 FQNGKKKDAIDPL
+343 FQNGKKKDALDPL

-369 YESAIVKATQ
+369 YDSAIVKATQ

-401 SQDGVIKI
+401 PQDGIIKI
-409 KASSLSTY
+409 KASSLLTY
-417 KIVERD
+417 KIAEQD

-441 KRRGRP
+441 RRRGRP
-447 PKRLSVTQEDN
+447 PKRVSVCQ
-458 FANKQTIAGYRNKA
+458 
-472 AKERDKLLKQEEL
+472 
-485 RSLAFEKAKLKREKA
+485 
-500 DALEAKKKE
+500 
-509 KEDKEKKKEE
+509 
-519 LKKIVEEERLKK
+519 
-531 KEEKERLKIEREKED
+531 
-546 NFANKQTIAGYR
+546 
-558 NKAAKERDKLLKQE
+558 
-572 ELRSLAFEKAKLKRE
+572 
-587 KADALEAKKKEKE
+587 
-600 DKEKKKEE
+600 
-608 LKKIVEEERLKKKE
+608 
-622 EKERLKIEREKERE
+622 ERE

-708 VTLGKCSEVLEEA
+708 VTLEVLEEA

-858 KKLSSTSVY
+858 KKLS
-867 DLTPGADVTSANAKY
+867 N
-882 RYQKRGGFD
+882 
-891 ATDDACMELRL
+891 
-902 SNPSLVKK
+902 
-910 LSSTSVYDLTPGE
+910 TSVYDLTPGE

-976 RIRKRKEDKLKEQEQ
+976 RIRKKKEEKLKEQEQ
-991 KIKEKQEKLKEDE
+991 KMKEKQEKLKEDE
-1004 LRNSTADISIGEE
+1004 QRNSAAEISIGEE
-1017 EREDFD
+1017 EREYFD
-1023 TSTESKEMEQKE
+1023 TSTESKEIEQKE
-1035 LYQDTVTEDE
+1035 LDQDTVTEDE

-1050 HKRGRKGKRGQNGFK
+1050 HKRGRRATGKRDQSGFK
-1065 EFTRQE
+1065 ELIKQE
-1071 EINCIMREPLTAD
+1071 EINCVTGEPLNTD

-1150 RSSSFQNN
+1150 RPSSFQSNV
-1158 IQSQD
+1158 QSQD
-1163 PQVSPK
+1163 PQVSTK
-1169 TGESLMSESTSNVNQ
+1169 TEESLKSEPTSNVDQ
-1184 GPCDDSVQLPKP
+1184 GLCDDSVQLPKP

-1217 ALNSRGYRESALK
+1217 ALNSRGHRESALK

-1258 QTDSKSTYSRGR
+1258 QADSKPLCTRGR
-1270 SSNTYN
+1270 SSSACD

-1310 VSDRHIW
+1310 VADRHVW
-1317 RSALESGRYELLIEE
+1317 RSALESGRYELLSEE
-1332 NKENGLIKTMNEDAE
+1332 NKENGIIKTVNENVE

-1368 ETPSTVSTNASTP
+1368 ETPSTASTNTSTP
-1381 QSVSSVVHY
+1381 QPVSKVVHY
-1390 LAMALFQIEQGIE
+1390 LAIALFQIEQGIE

-1436 LSQVFLHLSTLD
+1436 LSQIFLHLSTLD

-1516 SRQRPSLDSDEELE
+1516 SRQRPSLESDEEVE
-1530 DSVEGE
+1530 DSMEGE
-1536 NDEVDGDDE
+1536 DDEVDDDDE

-1557 QDEDDSQEEEEEV
+1557 QDEDDSQEEEEV

-1582 PIKTRGRLNSFS
+1582 PIKTRARLNSSFS
-1594 SRGQRQDPRRYPSR
+1594 SRGQRQDPGRYPSR
-1608 SQQSTPKTTMSS
+1608 SQQSTPKATLYS
-1620 KTSNRNL
+1620 KTTGRNL
-1627 RKIRSAP
+1627 RKVKSAP

-1641 RIAGR
+1641 RIASR
-1646 STRHSHGPL
+1646 STRNSHGPL
-1655 QANVFVELLSPRRKR
+1655 QADVFVELLSPRRKR
-1670 KSRKSANN
+1670 GDRKSANN
-1678 TPESSPNFNFRVIAT
+1678 RPENSPSIPNLRVIASKTSEQSSSFNVASKLCLQDSESKRRGRKRQSAESSPV
-1693 NSKSSPMT
+1693 T
-1701 LNRRSSGRQG
+1701 LNRRSSGRHG

-1812 KLGLHVTPSNVDQ
+1812 KLGLHVTPNNVDQ
-1825 VITPPAA
+1825 VSTPPAA
-1832 KKSRV
+1832 KKSRI

>member
-1 MHFRFRGTP
+1 MPLLHRKPFVRQKPPADLRPDEEVFYCKVTNEIFR
-10 QLFSAS
+10 
-16 PPISPH
+16 H
-22 VLSPVLG
+22 
-29 VSVLRLAFACS
+29 
-40 FLTRKNCGSKVRGK
+40 
-54 IGGSLAMIQQQ
+54 
-65 PEPTVHVDA
+65 
-74 FLYDEDFID
+74 YD
-83 SLCEEGKMSRNYCM
+83 
-97 IQQQPE
+97 
-103 PTVHVDAF
+103 
-111 LYDEDFIDSLCEEG
+111 
-125 KMSRNYCMG
+125 
-134 YLYSSAQELYGVKL
+134 
-148 NGDFCQLQEM
+148 
-158 VIKKYQFTDRIKVL
+158 
-172 HADIRTQGSLL
+172 
-183 QNADVV
+183 
-189 IMNNVFEYFLNE
+189 
-201 TEQASD
+201 D

-290 EVIRSNGARLQCRIL
+290 EVIRNNGARLQCRIL

-318 GHVSSVDGET
+318 GHVSNIDGET

-338 TQSSS
+338 TQNSS
-343 FQNGKKKDAIDPL
+343 FQNGKKKDTIDPL

-369 YESAIVKATQ
+369 YECAIVKATQ

-401 SQDGVIKI
+401 PQDGVIKI

-417 KIVERD
+417 KIAEQD

-433 TFIFSPAN
+433 TFIFSLAN
-441 KRRGRP
+441 RRRGRP
-447 PKRLSVTQEDN
+447 PKRVSVSQEDSI
-458 FANKQTIAGYRNKA
+458 ANKQTVAGYRNRA
-472 AKERDKLLKQEEL
+472 TKERDKLLKQEEM
-485 RSLAFEKAKLKREKA
+485 K
-500 DALEAKKKE
+500 
-509 KEDKEKKKEE
+509 
-519 LKKIVEEERLKK
+519 
-531 KEEKERLKIEREKED
+531 
-546 NFANKQTIAGYR
+546 
-558 NKAAKERDKLLKQE
+558 
-572 ELRSLAFEKAKLKRE
+572 SLAFEKAKLKRE

-636 KLREEKRK
+636 KLREEKKK

-708 VTLGKCSEVLEEA
+708 VTLEVLEEA

-782 AVASLAAA
+782 AVATLAAA

-813 LRLHILASGADVTSA
+813 LRLHILAS
-828 NAKYRYQKRGG
+828 
-839 FDATD
+839 
-844 DACMELRLSNPSLV
+844 
-858 KKLSSTSVY
+858 
-867 DLTPGADVTSANAKY
+867 GADVTSANAKY

-976 RIRKRKEDKLKEQEQ
+976 RIRKRKEEKLKEQEQ
-991 KIKEKQEKLKEDE
+991 KMKEKQEKLKEDE
-1004 LRNSTADISIGEE
+1004 QRNSVADISVGEE

-1023 TSTESKEMEQKE
+1023 TSTESKEIEQKE
-1035 LYQDTVTEDE
+1035 QDQDTVTEDE

-1050 HKRGRKGKRGQNGFK
+1050 HKRSRRGRRGQNGFK
-1065 EFTRQE
+1065 ECTRQE
-1071 EINCIMREPLTAD
+1071 EVNCVTREPLTAD

-1150 RSSSFQNN
+1150 RPSSFQDNV
-1158 IQSQD
+1158 QSQD
-1163 PQVSPK
+1163 PQVSTK
-1169 TGESLMSESTSNVNQ
+1169 TGDSLMSESTSSIDQ

-1217 ALNSRGYRESALK
+1217 ALNSRGHRESALK
-1230 ETLLQEKSRICA
+1230 ETLLQEKRRIYA

-1258 QTDSKSTYSRGR
+1258 QTDSKPTYSRGR
-1270 SSNTYN
+1270 SSNAYD

-1310 VSDRHIW
+1310 VTDRNVW
-1317 RSALESGRYELLIEE
+1317 RSALESGRYELLNEE
-1332 NKENGLIKTMNEDAE
+1332 NKENGIIKTVNEDVE

-1368 ETPSTVSTNASTP
+1368 ESPSTVSTNASTP
-1381 QSVSSVVHY
+1381 QSVSNVVHY

-1408 APLDA
+1408 APLGRLPISSSFVWSDA

-1516 SRQRPSLDSDEELE
+1516 SRQRPSLESDDEME
-1530 DSVEGE
+1530 DSMESE
-1536 NDEVDGDDE
+1536 DDEVDDDDE

-1557 QDEDDSQEEEEEV
+1557 QDEDDSQEEEDV
-1570 SPPKRGRPQVRL
+1570 SPPKRRRTQVTL
-1582 PIKTRGRLNSFS
+1582 PIKTRGRLSSSFS
-1594 SRGQRQDPRRYPSR
+1594 SRGQRQDPGRYTSR
-1608 SQQSTPKTTMSS
+1608 SQQGTPKTTVSS
-1620 KTSNRNL
+1620 KATGRSL
-1627 RKIRSAP
+1627 RKIKSAP

-1641 RIAGR
+1641 RIASR
-1646 STRHSHGPL
+1646 STRQSHGPL
-1655 QANVFVELLSPRRKR
+1655 QADVFVELLRPRRKR
-1670 KSRKSANN
+1670 RGRKSANN
-1678 TPESSPNFNFRVIAT
+1678 TPENSPNFPNFRVIAT
-1693 NSKSSPMT
+1693 KSSEQSRSLNVASKLSLRDSESKRRGRKRQSTESSPMT

-1812 KLGLHVTPSNVDQ
+1812 KLGLNVTPGSVDQ
-1825 VITPPAA
+1825 VSTPPAA
-1832 KKSRV
+1832 KKSRI

>member
-1 MHFRFRGTP
+1 MPLLHRKPFVRQKPPADLRPDEEVFYCKVTNEIFR
-10 QLFSAS
+10 
-16 PPISPH
+16 H
-22 VLSPVLG
+22 Y
-29 VSVLRLAFACS
+29 
-40 FLTRKNCGSKVRGK
+40 
-54 IGGSLAMIQQQ
+54 
-65 PEPTVHVDA
+65 E
-74 FLYDEDFID
+74 
-83 SLCEEGKMSRNYCM
+83 
-97 IQQQPE
+97 
-103 PTVHVDAF
+103 
-111 LYDEDFIDSLCEEG
+111 
-125 KMSRNYCMG
+125 
-134 YLYSSAQELYGVKL
+134 
-148 NGDFCQLQEM
+148 
-158 VIKKYQFTDRIKVL
+158 
-172 HADIRTQGSLL
+172 
-183 QNADVV
+183 
-189 IMNNVFEYFLNE
+189 
-201 TEQASD
+201 
-207 FFERTILCNS
+207 
-217 LVWSCAVTGRP
+217 
-228 GLTYQEALESE
+228 
-239 KKARQNLQSFPEP
+239 
-252 LIIPVLYLTN
+252 
-262 LTHRSRLHEICD
+262 
-274 DIFAYV
+274 
-280 KDRYFVEETV
+280 
-290 EVIRSNGARLQCRIL
+290 LQCRIL

-318 GHVSSVDGET
+318 GHVNSVDGET

-338 TQSSS
+338 TQSCS
-343 FQNGKKKDAIDPL
+343 FQNG
-356 LFKYKVQPTKKEL
+356 
-369 YESAIVKATQ
+369 
-379 ISRRKHLFSRDK
+379 RRKHLFSRDK

-401 SQDGVIKI
+401 PQDGVIKI

-417 KIVERD
+417 KIAEQD

-441 KRRGRP
+441 RRRGRP
-447 PKRLSVTQEDN
+447 PKRIRISQEDN
-458 FANKQTIAGYRNKA
+458 VANKQTLASYRSKA
-472 AKERDKLLKQEEL
+472 TKERDKLLKQEEMK
-485 RSLAFEKAKLKREKA
+485 SLAFEKAKLKREKA

-509 KEDKEKKKEE
+509 KEDKEKKREE

-531 KEEKERLKIEREKED
+531 KEEKERLK
-546 NFANKQTIAGYR
+546 
-558 NKAAKERDKLLKQE
+558 
-572 ELRSLAFEKAKLKRE
+572 
-587 KADALEAKKKEKE
+587 
-600 DKEKKKEE
+600 
-608 LKKIVEEERLKKKE
+608 V
-622 EKERLKIEREKERE
+622 EREKERE

-644 YMEYLKQW
+644 YVEYLKQW

-695 GELFDLQDEFPEG
+695 GELFDLQDEFPDG
-708 VTLGKCSEVLEEA
+708 VTLEVLEEA

-750 EEVAKEQITDA
+750 EEVAKEQLTDA

-867 DLTPGADVTSANAKY
+867 DLTPG
-882 RYQKRGGFD
+882 
-891 ATDDACMELRL
+891 
-902 SNPSLVKK
+902 
-910 LSSTSVYDLTPGE
+910 E

-976 RIRKRKEDKLKEQEQ
+976 RIRKRKEEKLKEQEQ
-991 KIKEKQEKLKEDE
+991 KMKEKQEKLKEDE
-1004 LRNSTADISIGEE
+1004 QRNSTADISIGEE

-1023 TSTESKEMEQKE
+1023 TSIESKDTEQKE
-1035 LYQDTVTEDE
+1035 LDQDMVTEDE

-1050 HKRGRKGKRGQNGFK
+1050 HKRGRRGKRGQNGFK

-1071 EINCIMREPLTAD
+1071 QINCVTREPLSAD

-1150 RSSSFQNN
+1150 RPSSFQNN
-1158 IQSQD
+1158 VQSQD
-1163 PQVSPK
+1163 PQVSTK
-1169 TGESLMSESTSNVNQ
+1169 TGEPSMSESTSNIDQ
-1184 GPCDDSVQLPKP
+1184 GPCDHSVQLPKP

-1217 ALNSRGYRESALK
+1217 ALNSRGHRESALK

-1258 QTDSKSTYSRGR
+1258 QPDSKPTYSRGR
-1270 SSNTYN
+1270 SSNAYD
-1276 PSQMSAERQLE
+1276 PSQMCAEKQLE

-1310 VSDRHIW
+1310 VTDRHIW
-1317 RSALESGRYELLIEE
+1317 RSALESGRYELLSEE
-1332 NKENGLIKTMNEDAE
+1332 NKENGIIKTVNEDVE
-1347 EMEIDEQAKVI
+1347 EMEIDEQTKVI
-1358 VKDRLLGIKT
+1358 VKDRFLGIKT

-1408 APLDA
+1408 APLGKTEINKDQKGDRKKKDKKKREEDLSSVRDDA

-1516 SRQRPSLDSDEELE
+1516 SRQRPSLESDEDVE
-1530 DSVEGE
+1530 DSMGGE
-1536 NDEVDGDDE
+1536 DDEVDGDEE

-1557 QDEDDSQEEEEEV
+1557 QDEDDSQEEEEG
-1570 SPPKRGRPQVRL
+1570 SLPKRGRPQVRL
-1582 PIKTRGRLNSFS
+1582 PVKTRGKLSSSFS
-1594 SRGQRQDPRRYPSR
+1594 SRGQQQEPGRYPSR
-1608 SQQSTPKTTMSS
+1608 SQQSTPKTTVSS
-1620 KTSNRNL
+1620 KTGRSL
-1627 RKIRSAP
+1627 RKINSAP

-1641 RIAGR
+1641 RIASR

-1655 QANVFVELLSPRRKR
+1655 QADVFVELLSPRRKR
-1670 KSRKSANN
+1670 RGRKSANN
-1678 TPESSPNFNFRVIAT
+1678 TPENSPNFPNFRVIAT
-1693 NSKSSPMT
+1693 KSSEQSRSVNIASKLSLQESESKRRCRKRQSPEPSPVT
-1701 LNRRSSGRQG
+1701 LGRRSSGRQG

-1825 VITPPAA
+1825 VSTPPAA
-1832 KKSRV
+1832 KKSRI

>member
-1 MHFRFRGTP
+1 MPLLHRKPFVRQKPPADLRPDEEVFYCKVTNEIFR
-10 QLFSAS
+10 
-16 PPISPH
+16 H
-22 VLSPVLG
+22 
-29 VSVLRLAFACS
+29 
-40 FLTRKNCGSKVRGK
+40 
-54 IGGSLAMIQQQ
+54 
-65 PEPTVHVDA
+65 
-74 FLYDEDFID
+74 YD
-83 SLCEEGKMSRNYCM
+83 
-97 IQQQPE
+97 
-103 PTVHVDAF
+103 
-111 LYDEDFIDSLCEEG
+111 
-125 KMSRNYCMG
+125 
-134 YLYSSAQELYGVKL
+134 
-148 NGDFCQLQEM
+148 
-158 VIKKYQFTDRIKVL
+158 
-172 HADIRTQGSLL
+172 
-183 QNADVV
+183 
-189 IMNNVFEYFLNE
+189 
-201 TEQASD
+201 D

-274 DIFAYV
+274 DIFTYV
-280 KDRYFVEETV
+280 KDRYFVDETV
-290 EVIRSNGARLQCRIL
+290 EVIRNNGARLQCRIL

-318 GHVSSVDGET
+318 GHVSSIDGET

-338 TQSSS
+338 TQNSS
-343 FQNGKKKDAIDPL
+343 FQNGKRKDAIDPL

-369 YESAIVKATQ
+369 YECAIVKATQ

-401 SQDGVIKI
+401 PQDGVIKI

-417 KIVERD
+417 KIAEQD

-433 TFIFSPAN
+433 TFIFNPTN
-441 KRRGRP
+441 RRRGRP
-447 PKRLSVTQEDN
+447 SKRVSQEGSISS
-458 FANKQTIAGYRNKA
+458 KQTIAGHRNKA
-472 AKERDKLLKQEEL
+472 TKERYKLLKQEEL
-485 RSLAFEKAKLKREKA
+485 K
-500 DALEAKKKE
+500 
-509 KEDKEKKKEE
+509 
-519 LKKIVEEERLKK
+519 
-531 KEEKERLKIEREKED
+531 
-546 NFANKQTIAGYR
+546 
-558 NKAAKERDKLLKQE
+558 
-572 ELRSLAFEKAKLKRE
+572 SLAFEKAKLKRE

-708 VTLGKCSEVLEEA
+708 VTLEVLEEA

-867 DLTPGADVTSANAKY
+867 DLTPG
-882 RYQKRGGFD
+882 
-891 ATDDACMELRL
+891 
-902 SNPSLVKK
+902 
-910 LSSTSVYDLTPGE
+910 E

-938 VSTRDFIE
+938 VSARDFIE

-976 RIRKRKEDKLKEQEQ
+976 RIRKRKEEKLKEQEQ
-991 KIKEKQEKLKEDE
+991 KMKEKQEKLKEDE
-1004 LRNSTADISIGEE
+1004 QRNSAADISVGEE

-1023 TSTESKEMEQKE
+1023 TSTESKEIEQKE
-1035 LYQDTVTEDE
+1035 LDQDTVTEDE

-1050 HKRGRKGKRGQNGFK
+1050 HKRGRRGERGQNEYK

-1071 EINCIMREPLTAD
+1071 EVNCETREPLTTD

-1119 RMYRRYWIFPSIPGL
+1119 RMYRRYWTFHSIPGL

-1150 RSSSFQNN
+1150 RPSSFQNN
-1158 IQSQD
+1158 VQSED
-1163 PQVSPK
+1163 PQVSTK
-1169 TGESLMSESTSNVNQ
+1169 TGTSLTSESTSSIDQ
-1184 GPCDDSVQLPKP
+1184 GLCDDSVQLPKP
-1196 VHKPNRW
+1196 VRKPNRW

-1230 ETLLQEKSRICA
+1230 ETLLQEKNRICT
-1242 QLARF
+1242 QLAHF
-1247 SEEKFHFSDKP
+1247 SEEKLHFSDKP
-1258 QTDSKSTYSRGR
+1258 QTDSKPTYSRGR
-1270 SSNTYN
+1270 ASSACD

-1310 VSDRHIW
+1310 VTDRHTW
-1317 RSALESGRYELLIEE
+1317 RSALESGRYELLSEE
-1332 NKENGLIKTMNEDAE
+1332 NKENGIIKTVNEDVE

-1358 VKDRLLGIKT
+1358 IKDRLLGIKT

-1381 QSVSSVVHY
+1381 QSVSNVVHY

-1408 APLDA
+1408 APLNA

-1516 SRQRPSLDSDEELE
+1516 SRQRPSLESDEEME
-1530 DSVEGE
+1530 DSMEGE
-1536 NDEVDGDDE
+1536 DDEVDDDDE
-1545 EGQSEEEEYEVE
+1545 EDQSEEEEYEVE
-1557 QDEDDSQEEEEEV
+1557 QDEDDSQEEEEV

-1582 PIKTRGRLNSFS
+1582 SIKTRGRLGSSFS
-1594 SRGQRQDPRRYPSR
+1594 SRGQQQDPGRYTSR
-1608 SQQSTPKTTMSS
+1608 NQQSTPRTTVSS
-1620 KTSNRNL
+1620 KTTGRSL
-1627 RKIRSAP
+1627 RKIKSAP

-1641 RIAGR
+1641 RIASR
-1646 STRHSHGPL
+1646 STRQSYGPL
-1655 QANVFVELLSPRRKR
+1655 QADVFVELLSPRRKR
-1670 KSRKSANN
+1670 RGRKSANN
-1678 TPESSPNFNFRVIAT
+1678 TPENSPNFPNFRVIAT
-1693 NSKSSPMT
+1693 KSSEQLRSLNVASKLSLQDSESKRSSRKRQSTESSPMT

-1812 KLGLHVTPSNVDQ
+1812 KLGLHVTHGNMDQ
-1825 VITPPAA
+1825 VSTPPPT
-1832 KKSRV
+1832 KKSRI